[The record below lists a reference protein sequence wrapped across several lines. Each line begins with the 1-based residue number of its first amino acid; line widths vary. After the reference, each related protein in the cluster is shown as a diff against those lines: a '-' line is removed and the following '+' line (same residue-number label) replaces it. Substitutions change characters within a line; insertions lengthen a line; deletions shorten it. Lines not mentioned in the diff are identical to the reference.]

1 MRLGRRREESLSS
14 SDDNTI
20 SDQDNEPHYEYILKE
35 MHVPSLSDN
44 LFAGQKDL
52 VDLVFVHGLGGNL
65 RTTWKQE
72 GTTEP
77 WFTKPEF
84 LGRLQDSV
92 RVLSFG
98 YNAHRFGDVA
108 NTRIIHHANDL
119 LRNLVLKR
127 LDHPDRPL
135 IFIAHS
141 LDLKAILL
149 CATNDDWKAIKQATK
164 SIIFMGTPHMGSEKA
179 EDLVV
184 VQKLASL
191 MKLQTAVATNLT
203 KELRAFSNSVQDIN
217 MEFTIDVH
225 RSIKLLCC
233 YESHPQRLPNGAKEI
248 IVPQWSAVLQGVD
261 NIDLNCTHSGLPK
274 FASPLHPRFELFWGE
289 VERLVRLA
297 EPPPIKPLKKAPTWT
312 DEDVA
317 QPSPRPRPRAPLR
330 RRHEVGKASKASRD
344 SAIRSSVDKLLKE
357 VTSRINVDL
366 PIQHETAVSQA
377 QNRTQPEKFDV
388 KEFSDFTRLLR
399 SVTPENKGLDREAP
413 HWQTCS
419 WILED
424 PTFVKWKEN
433 KSGSLLFI
441 TGSPGCGKSNLAKYI
456 QGAMKDSNDERWEE
470 SLVIPFYCDSLESSR
485 HNPPILDLVVQSM
498 LSKYTTMSQGT
509 RKKLESVLET
519 LGVDRQK
526 SRSPLETENSGHF
539 VQLMEIVQLLVT
551 AEDARPTCL
560 IIDGL
565 DQCEDEF
572 IIRLLRGLDT
582 IFRRESSASALKVV
596 VTSRMADSIRG
607 FALANNHI
615 EVTPDLILNDIQKV
629 VDEEV
634 DRIILSRR
642 IATVG
647 RASVSAV
654 IVERSNG
661 SFLFASA
668 VLKELWHIKD
678 TGANSVFTLVTS
690 CPPTME
696 AIYQQDMDRIQN
708 ERNDLFQLIQIICI
722 ARSTLRIEEAK
733 EILRFLNP
741 SVTRTYDLV
750 GDLTRTCQ
758 RLIRF
763 GAEDTVELLHQT
775 LYDFILDTYD
785 VNLVHQTLATACLK
799 YVREIDWE
807 PYYDPWT
814 DYCRDALADHYV
826 FLEYTS
832 AWFRYHLKFFGPD
845 TYKISGD
852 LWDFIRSPAG
862 EKWRYYTFQRQRTWG
877 SRSPSPTRS
886 PALFRAQTP
895 TPSRSRNRSSKGFR
909 TRSPP
914 AIERSQTPSSA
925 TGTQKED
932 IVEAGYLSD
941 GTDDSASTCDSDGSG
956 GRGRLITTAQTS
968 IRSAKPPLVLLAQW
982 DADLVIK
989 EIFSHALEHTPNHFL
1004 HRIRDLLIHV
1014 SPKSKQQVEEDLET
1028 LVNDIW
1034 EGTTAIH
1041 YAAAQPGAALE
1052 VLLPFARNV
1061 DLPDNDGSTPLILA
1075 AVRGHCR
1082 SVQALLKAGA
1092 KVDAVDPWNQTAL
1105 FAAVDVGAVDVVR
1118 TLLEFGADPN
1128 ISSINGHSPL
1138 ALATGKNSSEMV
1150 ELLLEFSA
1158 DLDAPAFDGKPIPF
1172 LASWM
1177 GSTDALEIL
1186 VRHIDVDQVWR
1197 NERLIH
1203 MACFKGW
1210 KGVVDKLIEK
1220 HANLNDPPRDLPKAS
1235 PVALAVESGHSD
1247 ILRAL
1252 LAAGAAVECPVK
1264 GMSSPLHIAV
1274 AAQNL
1279 LGCELLLDAGC
1290 QVNAE
1295 DKDGGTAL
1303 SIAADLNDLEM
1314 VECLVS
1320 HGADPNR
1327 PDYETPLHIAV
1338 DWGNFEMVEIILSSR
1353 LFSDIDAKGEKEYTA
1368 LGIAATTGRLDIVS
1382 MLLDHGADP
1391 NMRNGPHNSSA
1402 PLHIAANKG
1411 HQSIV
1416 IELLKRGADP
1426 YPETTKESSAFHA
1439 ACIGGWLDV
1448 IETFLEVVGDVSEL
1462 VNFEWGW
1469 AGTPLKAAASGGR
1482 LDAVKLLLSKGAD
1495 PNKQLQSKINKG
1507 QTIIHAAA
1515 EGGNTQVLEVILDA
1529 VNDSSLEIRDR
1540 AQRTPLWYACMEGH
1554 EDMVKYLLERGASTD
1569 VIFDDGENIIPTI
1582 VSGGSEKNLKLLLE
1596 KNPNLDTDCILADG
1610 ETPLFKA
1617 VYCGHGK
1624 VVSILLERG
1633 ADVNRRSKYGNVPVF
1648 GAITN
1653 RQNETLRILL
1663 EHESIDLTQW
1673 DSFDRNAL
1681 QIAQQ
1686 SGTSLMPAMVL
1697 GAAKD
1702 SDVETILTENR
1713 DMYGLNAY
1721 DLTRP
1726 EANNPA
1732 PFDRCVEGVRRDAQ
1746 SLLDDFDLH
1755 GVRWERL
1762 GKFLLQLGSYSFAQI
1777 ALQRSARA
1785 VETTPLVLK
1794 HDNYC
1799 DMCLD
1804 TIAGPRYVCCTC
1816 CTVDL
1821 CEVCV
1826 RRDKKPGNRTW
1837 SCDYHSFLAIHL
1849 PKIQAPD
1856 VMLRTEIDFHVP
1868 SRLSPIEE
1876 VESETSQGWTE
1887 ADGNEYFREPP
1898 SLLGDEDA
1906 QDGVSLSSG
1915 GTSNSHKMAIE
1926 PISTQSS
1933 TAGTGYS
1940 FNDGELLDDATNKS
1954 SVLANEEWSDRTED
1968 ELREFLEAVLKT
1980 FTTYQTPNGIS
1991 NWNFSVDG
1999 WTLRYKDDALKSTWV
2014 EGDENAK
2021 LIQSVREWTPLQPLT
2036 EAYYYLSGLSYLMA
2050 DVPLYLVATGLA
2062 FHGGFCFRC
2071 VPKQRHELSNL
2082 PPPEDWELAKKD
2094 AMFILA
2100 SFYRPMPICLFCR
2113 KFSDGG
2119 TDCGEH
2125 SDFDEDDR
2133 QDVTSI
2139 DSTDAIMVGKYPQP
2153 STHSFAWEPRPGVVG
2168 GMELHSLEDAGVT
2181 MDWFI
2186 EQLRIEQ
2193 EWAKLYPYAL
2203 SPIAESGI
2211 MFIMMASA
2219 PNDSCDKMKTL
2230 ILVNKF
2236 LNGLVSGSHTD
2247 NNKTILIFHPWPQ
2260 PEFMPN
2266 IDPRG
2271 SLRPSPLECP
2281 KANLQEIFST
2291 FFDHVLWTRATDV
2304 HSFKSQIPH
2313 DTYDRMRRVYPGKAL
2328 LSRTLG
2334 CHLAVPKACLDIS
2347 PELVVYGPANDG
2359 TDRLQPVTGL
2369 KNSQMGSTPA
2379 PFINP
2384 ALLAEEYE
2392 SRHPYWS
2399 PRGQRKPWE
2408 LPEYYSHHSV
2418 EDPVM
2423 SQMIMLGHIEHYID
2437 PNKPCWAD
2445 EISDAGKN
2453 DVEWRTQPQHALLR
2467 HPLSMVMHTND
2478 GLGPRDTPLNAIIE
2492 VPGEAFRM
2500 ATMESDTISDQ
2511 FRTLEL
2517 EDSEE
2522 KDNSEM
2528 EEDDS
2533 EDESDSEMDE
2543 D

>member
-1 MRLGRRREESLSS
+1 M
-14 SDDNTI
+14 
-20 SDQDNEPHYEYILKE
+20 
-35 MHVPSLSDN
+35 
-44 LFAGQKDL
+44 
-52 VDLVFVHGLGGNL
+52 
-65 RTTWKQE
+65 
-72 GTTEP
+72 
-77 WFTKPEF
+77 
-84 LGRLQDSV
+84 
-92 RVLSFG
+92 
-98 YNAHRFGDVA
+98 
-108 NTRIIHHANDL
+108 
-119 LRNLVLKR
+119 
-127 LDHPDRPL
+127 
-135 IFIAHS
+135 
-141 LDLKAILL
+141 
-149 CATNDDWKAIKQATK
+149 
-164 SIIFMGTPHMGSEKA
+164 
-179 EDLVV
+179 
-184 VQKLASL
+184 
-191 MKLQTAVATNLT
+191 
-203 KELRAFSNSVQDIN
+203 
-217 MEFTIDVH
+217 
-225 RSIKLLCC
+225 
-233 YESHPQRLPNGAKEI
+233 
-248 IVPQWSAVLQGVD
+248 
-261 NIDLNCTHSGLPK
+261 
-274 FASPLHPRFELFWGE
+274 
-289 VERLVRLA
+289 
-297 EPPPIKPLKKAPTWT
+297 
-312 DEDVA
+312 
-317 QPSPRPRPRAPLR
+317 
-330 RRHEVGKASKASRD
+330 
-344 SAIRSSVDKLLKE
+344 
-357 VTSRINVDL
+357 
-366 PIQHETAVSQA
+366 SQA
-377 QNRTQPEKFDV
+377 
-388 KEFSDFTRLLR
+388 
-399 SVTPENKGLDREAP
+399 
-413 HWQTCS
+413 
-419 WILED
+419 
-424 PTFVKWKEN
+424 
-433 KSGSLLFI
+433 
-441 TGSPGCGKSNLAKYI
+441 
-456 QGAMKDSNDERWEE
+456 
-470 SLVIPFYCDSLESSR
+470 
-485 HNPPILDLVVQSM
+485 
-498 LSKYTTMSQGT
+498 T

-539 VQLMEIVQLLVT
+539 IQLMEIVQLLAT

-615 EVTPDLILNDIQKV
+615 EVTPDMILKDIQKV

-708 ERNDLFQLIQIICI
+708 ERNDLFQLIQIISI

-763 GAEDTVELLHQT
+763 GAEDTLELLHQT
-775 LYDFILDTYD
+775 LYDFILETYD
-785 VNLVHQTLATACLK
+785 LK
-799 YVREIDWE
+799 
-807 PYYDPWT
+807 
-814 DYCRDALADHYV
+814 
-826 FLEYTS
+826 
-832 AWFRYHLKFFGPD
+832 LK
-845 TYKISGD
+845 
-852 LWDFIRSPAG
+852 RA
-862 EKWRYYTFQRQRTWG
+862 WG

-886 PALFRAQTP
+886 FALFRAQTP
-895 TPSRSRNRSSKGFR
+895 SPSRSRSRSLNGSR

-914 AIERSQTPSSA
+914 AIERPQTPSSA
-925 TGTQKED
+925 AGKQTED
-932 IVEAGYLSD
+932 MTEAGYLSD
-941 GTDDSASTCDSDGSG
+941 GTDDS
-956 GRGRLITTAQTS
+956 
-968 IRSAKPPLVLLAQW
+968 W

-989 EIFSHALEHTPNHFL
+989 EIFSKALELNPNRFL
-1004 HRIRDLLIHV
+1004 HKIYDLLLHI
-1014 SPKSKQQVEEDLET
+1014 SPTSKQEVEEDLET
-1028 LVNDIW
+1028 LVNNIW

-1082 SVQALLKAGA
+1082 SVRALLKAGA

-1105 FAAVDVGAVDVVR
+1105 FTAVDVGAVDVVQ

-1150 ELLLEFSA
+1150 EILLEFSA

-1186 VRHIDVDQVWR
+1186 VQHVDVDQVWR

-1247 ILRAL
+1247 ILRTL

-1295 DKDGGTAL
+1295 DRDGSTAL
-1303 SIAADLNDLEM
+1303 SIAADLNDLDI

-1320 HGADPNR
+1320 HGADPSK

-1338 DWGNFEMVEIILSSR
+1338 DWGNLEMVEIILSSR
-1353 LFSDIDAKGEKEYTA
+1353 FFIDIDAKGEKEYTA

-1391 NMRNGPHNSSA
+1391 NMRNGQRNSSA

-1411 HQSIV
+1411 HRSIV

-1448 IETFLEVVGDVSEL
+1448 METFLEVVDDVGEL

-1495 PNKQLQSKINKG
+1495 PKNQLQSKINRG

-1515 EGGNTQVLEVILDA
+1515 EGGNTQVLETILEA
-1529 VNDSSLEIRDR
+1529 VDDLSLEIRDR
-1540 AQRTPLWYACMEGH
+1540 AQRTPLWYACVEGH

-1569 VIFDDGENIIPTI
+1569 VIFDDGDNIIPII
-1582 VSGGSEKNLKLLLE
+1582 VSGGSEKNLKLVLE
-1596 KNPNLDTDCILADG
+1596 KNPNLDTDCILPDG

-1617 VYCGHGK
+1617 VNSGHDK
-1624 VVSILLERG
+1624 VVPILLERG
-1633 ADVNRRSKYGNVPVF
+1633 ADVNRKSKYGNVPIF

-1653 RQNETLRILL
+1653 RQYDTLRILL
-1663 EHESIDLTQW
+1663 EHESIDLTQR
-1673 DSFDRNAL
+1673 DSFDRTAL

-1686 SGTSLMPAMVL
+1686 SGTRLMPAIVL
-1697 GAAKD
+1697 GAAQD
-1702 SDVETILTENR
+1702 SDVERILTENR

-1785 VETTPLVLK
+1785 VETTPLVLQ

-1799 DMCLD
+1799 DMCLA

-1821 CEVCV
+1821 CELCV
-1826 RRDKKPGNRTW
+1826 RQDKKPGNRTW
-1837 SCDYHSFLAIHL
+1837 GCDYHSFLTVNL

-1868 SRLSPIEE
+1868 TLLSPIEE
-1876 VESETSQGWTE
+1876 VASETSQGGAE
-1887 ADGNEYFREPP
+1887 SDGDEPFREPS
-1898 SLLGDEDA
+1898 SLQDDEKA

-1915 GTSNSHKMAIE
+1915 DTSNSYTVAIE
-1926 PISTQSS
+1926 PLTTQSS
-1933 TAGTGYS
+1933 TAVTGYS
-1940 FNDGELLDDATNKS
+1940 VDDGELPDTATNKS
-1954 SVLANEEWSDRTED
+1954 SALAKEEWSDRTED

-1991 NWNFSVDG
+1991 KWNFSVDG
-1999 WTLRYKDDALKSTWV
+1999 WTLRYKDDALKSSWT

-2021 LIQSVREWTPLQPLT
+2021 IVQPAREWMPLQPLT

-2062 FHGGFCFRC
+2062 FHGY
-2071 VPKQRHELSNL
+2071 
-2082 PPPEDWELAKKD
+2082 EDEAL
-2094 AMFILA
+2094 
-2100 SFYRPMPICLFCR
+2100 RRR
-2113 KFSDGG
+2113 K
-2119 TDCGEH
+2119 
-2125 SDFDEDDR
+2125 
-2133 QDVTSI
+2133 
-2139 DSTDAIMVGKYPQP
+2139 
-2153 STHSFAWEPRPGVVG
+2153 
-2168 GMELHSLEDAGVT
+2168 
-2181 MDWFI
+2181 
-2186 EQLRIEQ
+2186 
-2193 EWAKLYPYAL
+2193 
-2203 SPIAESGI
+2203 
-2211 MFIMMASA
+2211 
-2219 PNDSCDKMKTL
+2219 
-2230 ILVNKF
+2230 
-2236 LNGLVSGSHTD
+2236 
-2247 NNKTILIFHPWPQ
+2247 
-2260 PEFMPN
+2260 
-2266 IDPRG
+2266 
-2271 SLRPSPLECP
+2271 
-2281 KANLQEIFST
+2281 
-2291 FFDHVLWTRATDV
+2291 
-2304 HSFKSQIPH
+2304 
-2313 DTYDRMRRVYPGKAL
+2313 
-2328 LSRTLG
+2328 
-2334 CHLAVPKACLDIS
+2334 
-2347 PELVVYGPANDG
+2347 
-2359 TDRLQPVTGL
+2359 RLQRLHHKVIFPVT
-2369 KNSQMGSTPA
+2369 
-2379 PFINP
+2379 
-2384 ALLAEEYE
+2384 
-2392 SRHPYWS
+2392 RH
-2399 PRGQRKPWE
+2399 G
-2408 LPEYYSHHSV
+2408 
-2418 EDPVM
+2418 
-2423 SQMIMLGHIEHYID
+2423 
-2437 PNKPCWAD
+2437 
-2445 EISDAGKN
+2445 
-2453 DVEWRTQPQHALLR
+2453 
-2467 HPLSMVMHTND
+2467 
-2478 GLGPRDTPLNAIIE
+2478 E
-2492 VPGEAFRM
+2492 VVV
-2500 ATMESDTISDQ
+2500 
-2511 FRTLEL
+2511 
-2517 EDSEE
+2517 
-2522 KDNSEM
+2522 
-2528 EEDDS
+2528 
-2533 EDESDSEMDE
+2533 
-2543 D
+2543 

>member
-14 SDDNTI
+14 SDDITI
-20 SDQDNEPHYEYILKE
+20 SDQDDEPHYEYILKE
-35 MHVPSLSDN
+35 MYVPSLSDN
-44 LFAGQKDL
+44 SSVGQKDL

-141 LDLKAILL
+141 LV
-149 CATNDDWKAIKQATK
+149 
-164 SIIFMGTPHMGSEKA
+164 FMGTPHMGSEKA

-261 NIDLNCTHSGLPK
+261 NIDLNCRHLGHARTPLSGVDMKLGK
-274 FASPLHPRFELFWGE
+274 HR
-289 VERLVRLA
+289 
-297 EPPPIKPLKKAPTWT
+297 KPLETRQFA
-312 DEDVA
+312 
-317 QPSPRPRPRAPLR
+317 
-330 RRHEVGKASKASRD
+330 
-344 SAIRSSVDKLLKE
+344 
-357 VTSRINVDL
+357 
-366 PIQHETAVSQA
+366 QHETAVSQA

-456 QGAMKDSNDERWEE
+456 QSAMKDSNDERWEE

-498 LSKYTTMSQGT
+498 LSKYTTMSQAT

-539 VQLMEIVQLLVT
+539 FQLMEIVQLLAT

-582 IFRRESSASALKVV
+582 IFRRESSSSALKVV

-763 GAEDTVELLHQT
+763 GAEDTLELLHQT

-799 YVREIDWE
+799 YVREVDWE

-814 DYCRDALADHYV
+814 DYCRDALADRYV
-826 FLEYTS
+826 FLEYSS

-862 EKWRYYTFQRQRTWG
+862 EKWRYYTFQRQRNWE

-895 TPSRSRNRSSKGFR
+895 TPSRSRSRSSKGSR

-914 AIERSQTPSSA
+914 AIEHPQTPASA

-932 IVEAGYLSD
+932 VVEAGYPSD
-941 GTDDSASTCDSDGSG
+941 GTDDSVSTCDSDGSG
-956 GRGRLITTAQTS
+956 GRGRLITTVQTS

-989 EIFSHALEHTPNHFL
+989 EIFSHALEHTPNRFL

-1014 SPKSKQQVEEDLET
+1014 SPNSKQQVEEDLET

-1052 VLLPFARNV
+1052 VLLPFARNI

-1082 SVQALLKAGA
+1082 SVRALLKAGA

-1105 FAAVDVGAVDVVR
+1105 FTAVDVGAVDVAR

-1128 ISSINGHSPL
+1128 ISSVNGHSPL

-1186 VRHIDVDQVWR
+1186 IRHIDVDQVWR

-1264 GMSSPLHIAV
+1264 GLSSPLHIAV

-1290 QVNAE
+1290 QINAE
-1295 DKDGGTAL
+1295 DKDGSTAL
-1303 SIAADLNDLEM
+1303 SIAADLNDLDI

-1320 HGADPNR
+1320 HGADPSR

-1353 LFSDIDAKGEKEYTA
+1353 LFSDIDAKGDKEYTA
-1368 LGIAATTGRLDIVS
+1368 LGIATTTGRLDIVS

-1391 NMRNGPHNSSA
+1391 NMRNGPQNSGA
-1402 PLHIAANKG
+1402 PLHIAANRG
-1411 HQSIV
+1411 HRSIV
-1416 IELLKRGADP
+1416 IELLRRGADP

-1448 IETFLEVVGDVSEL
+1448 METFLEVVDDVGEL

-1529 VNDSSLEIRDR
+1529 VDDSSLGIRDR
-1540 AQRTPLWYACMEGH
+1540 AQRTPLWYACVEGH
-1554 EDMVKYLLERGASTD
+1554 EDMVKYLLEQGASTD

-1582 VSGGSEKNLKLLLE
+1582 VSGGSAKNLSLVLE
-1596 KNPNLDTDCILADG
+1596 KNPGLDTDCVLSDG

-1624 VVSILLERG
+1624 VASILLGRG

-1663 EHESIDLTQW
+1663 EHESIDLTQR
-1673 DSFDRNAL
+1673 DSFNRTAL

-1697 GAAKD
+1697 GAARD
-1702 SDVETILTENR
+1702 SDVEKILTENR

-1732 PFDRCVEGVRRDAQ
+1732 PFNRCVEGIRRDAQ

-1785 VETTPLVLK
+1785 VETNPLVLK

-1804 TIAGPRYVCCTC
+1804 TIAGPRYVCCIC

-1821 CEVCV
+1821 CDVCV

-1837 SCDYHSFLAIHL
+1837 TCDYHSFLAINL

-1887 ADGNEYFREPP
+1887 TDGNEDFREPP
-1898 SLLGDEDA
+1898 SLRDDEDA

-1915 GTSNSHKMAIE
+1915 DTFNSHTMAIE
-1926 PISTQSS
+1926 PILTQSS
-1933 TAGTGYS
+1933 TAVTGYS
-1940 FNDGELLDDATNKS
+1940 FNDGELLDNATNNR
-1954 SVLANEEWSDRTED
+1954 SVLAKEEWSDRTED

-1991 NWNFSVDG
+1991 KWNFSVDG

-2021 LIQSVREWTPLQPLT
+2021 LIPSVREWTPLQPLT

-2062 FHGGFCFRC
+2062 FHGWRSPAWGCCNLCLKDLDSLEDRGFCFRC
-2071 VPKQRHELSNL
+2071 VPKQRHELLDL

-2094 AMFILA
+2094 AMFILT

-2125 SDFDEDDR
+2125 SDFEEDDR

-2153 STHSFAWEPRPGVVG
+2153 STHSFAWEPRQGVVG
-2168 GMELHSLEDAGVT
+2168 GMGLHSLEDAGVK
-2181 MDWFI
+2181 MDWFT

-2211 MFIMMASA
+2211 MFIMANSA
-2219 PNDSCDKMKTL
+2219 PNDSWDKIKTL
-2230 ILVNKF
+2230 VLVNKF
-2236 LNGLVSGSHTD
+2236 LNGLVSGSHTQND
-2247 NNKTILIFHPWPQ
+2247 KTILFFHPWPQ

-2271 SLRPSPLECP
+2271 SIRPSPLECP

-2304 HSFKSQIPH
+2304 HSFKGQIPR
-2313 DTYDRMRRVYPGKAL
+2313 DTYDRMRRVYPPKAL

-2334 CHLAVPKACLDIS
+2334 CHLAVPDAPLNIS

-2359 TDRLQPVTGL
+2359 TDRLQPVTCL

-2392 SRHPYWS
+2392 RRHPYWS
-2399 PRGQRKPWE
+2399 LRRQRKPWQ
-2408 LPEYYSHHSV
+2408 LPESYSHHSV

-2423 SQMIMLGHIEHYID
+2423 SQMIMLGHIEHSID

-2445 EISDAGKN
+2445 EISDARKN

-2467 HPLSMVMHTND
+2467 HPLSMMIHTNE
-2478 GLGPRDTPLNAIIE
+2478 GLGPRDTLLNAIIGPSGIPRAPNFGNRLHPARTE
-2492 VPGEAFRM
+2492 VPGEAFRK
-2500 ATMESDTISDQ
+2500 ATMESDTTSDQ
-2511 FRTLEL
+2511 FQTLEL
-2517 EDSEE
+2517 EDSGEE
-2522 KDNSEM
+2522 DDSEM

>member
-14 SDDNTI
+14 SDDTTI
-20 SDQDNEPHYEYILKE
+20 SDQDDEPHYEYILKE
-35 MHVPSLSDN
+35 MYVPSLSDN
-44 LFAGQKDL
+44 SSAGQKDL

-84 LGRLQDSV
+84 LGRLKDSV

-141 LDLKAILL
+141 LGGLVVKRAILL

-261 NIDLNCTHSGLPK
+261 NIDLNCRHLGHARTLLSGVDMKLGK
-274 FASPLHPRFELFWGE
+274 HRKSLETRRFA
-289 VERLVRLA
+289 
-297 EPPPIKPLKKAPTWT
+297 
-312 DEDVA
+312 
-317 QPSPRPRPRAPLR
+317 
-330 RRHEVGKASKASRD
+330 
-344 SAIRSSVDKLLKE
+344 
-357 VTSRINVDL
+357 
-366 PIQHETAVSQA
+366 QHETAVSQA

-388 KEFSDFTRLLR
+388 RELSDFTRLLR

-433 KSGSLLFI
+433 KNGSLLFI
-441 TGSPGCGKSNLAKYI
+441 TGNPGCGKSNLAKYI
-456 QGAMKDSNDERWEE
+456 QGAMKASNDERWEE

-498 LSKYTTMSQGT
+498 LSKYTTMSQAT

-539 VQLMEIVQLLVT
+539 IQLMEIVQLLVT

-582 IFRRESSASALKVV
+582 IFRRESSASTLKVV

-696 AIYQQDMDRIQN
+696 AIYQQDMDRIQD

-763 GAEDTVELLHQT
+763 GAEDTLELLHQT

-814 DYCRDALADHYV
+814 DYCRDALADQYV
-826 FLEYTS
+826 FLEYSS

-845 TYKISGD
+845 TYKISWD

-862 EKWRYYTFQRQRTWG
+862 EKWRYCTFQRQRTWG

-895 TPSRSRNRSSKGFR
+895 SPSRSRSRSSDGSM

-941 GTDDSASTCDSDGSG
+941 DTDDSMSTCDSDGSG

-989 EIFSHALEHTPNHFL
+989 EIFSQALEPTPNRFL
-1004 HRIRDLLIHV
+1004 HKIHDLLVHV
-1014 SPKSKQQVEEDLET
+1014 SLKSKQQVEEDLET
-1028 LVNDIW
+1028 LVNNIW

-1052 VLLPFARNV
+1052 VLLPFARNL

-1082 SVQALLKAGA
+1082 SVRALLKAGA

-1105 FAAVDVGAVDVVR
+1105 FTAVDVGAVDVVR

-1128 ISSINGHSPL
+1128 ISSIDGHSPL
-1138 ALATGKNSSEMV
+1138 VLATGKNSSEMV

-1158 DLDAPAFDGKPIPF
+1158 DPDAPTFDGKPVPF

-1186 VRHIDVDQVWR
+1186 VQHIDVDQVWR

-1252 LAAGAAVECPVK
+1252 LAAGAAVECPVS

-1295 DKDGGTAL
+1295 DKYGSTAL
-1303 SIAADLNDLEM
+1303 SIAADLNDLDM

-1320 HGADPNR
+1320 HGADPSK

-1338 DWGNFEMVEIILSSR
+1338 DWGNFEMAEVILSSR
-1353 LFSDIDAKGEKEYTA
+1353 FFSDIDAKGEKEYTS

-1391 NMRNGPHNSSA
+1391 NMRNGQHNSSA

-1411 HQSIV
+1411 HRSIV
-1416 IELLKRGADP
+1416 TELLKRGADP

-1439 ACIGGWLDV
+1439 ACIGGWLEV
-1448 IETFLEVVGDVSEL
+1448 IETFLEVVDDVSEL

-1495 PNKQLQSKINKG
+1495 PNKQLQSKANRG
-1507 QTIIHAAA
+1507 QTVIHAAT
-1515 EGGNTQVLEVILDA
+1515 EGGNTQVLEAILDT
-1529 VNDSSLEIRDR
+1529 VDDSSLEIRDR
-1540 AQRTPLWYACMEGH
+1540 AQRTPLWYACVEGH

-1569 VIFDDGENIIPTI
+1569 AIFDDGENIIPTI
-1582 VSGGSEKNLKLLLE
+1582 VSGGSEKNLKLVLE

-1617 VYCGHGK
+1617 IYSGHGK
-1624 VVSILLERG
+1624 IVSILLDRG

-1663 EHESIDLTQW
+1663 EHESIDLTQR
-1673 DSFDRNAL
+1673 DSFDRTAL
-1681 QIAQQ
+1681 QIVQQ
-1686 SGTSLMPAMVL
+1686 SGTPSMPAMVL
-1697 GAAKD
+1697 GASKD
-1702 SDVETILTENR
+1702 SDVERILTENR

-1726 EANNPA
+1726 EANDPA

-1785 VETTPLVLK
+1785 VEMTPLVLK

-1804 TIAGPRYVCCTC
+1804 TIVGSRYVCCTC

-1837 SCDYHSFLAIHL
+1837 TCDYHSFLAVNL
-1849 PKIQAPD
+1849 PNIQAPD
-1856 VMLRTEIDFHVP
+1856 VMLRTEIDFHIP

-1876 VESETSQGWTE
+1876 VASETSQGWTE
-1887 ADGNEYFREPP
+1887 ADGNEP
-1898 SLLGDEDA
+1898 LLDDEDA
-1906 QDGVSLSSG
+1906 HDCVSLSSG
-1915 GTSNSHKMAIE
+1915 DTSNSHTMTIE
-1926 PISTQSS
+1926 PLSTQSS
-1933 TAGTGYS
+1933 AAVTGHS
-1940 FNDGELLDDATNKS
+1940 FDDDELPDNATNNS
-1954 SVLANEEWSDRTED
+1954 SALAKEEWSDRTED

-1991 NWNFSVDG
+1991 KWS
-1999 WTLRYKDDALKSTWV
+1999 
-2014 EGDENAK
+2014 
-2021 LIQSVREWTPLQPLT
+2021 
-2036 EAYYYLSGLSYLMA
+2036 
-2050 DVPLYLVATGLA
+2050 
-2062 FHGGFCFRC
+2062 
-2071 VPKQRHELSNL
+2071 
-2082 PPPEDWELAKKD
+2082 
-2094 AMFILA
+2094 
-2100 SFYRPMPICLFCR
+2100 
-2113 KFSDGG
+2113 
-2119 TDCGEH
+2119 
-2125 SDFDEDDR
+2125 
-2133 QDVTSI
+2133 
-2139 DSTDAIMVGKYPQP
+2139 
-2153 STHSFAWEPRPGVVG
+2153 
-2168 GMELHSLEDAGVT
+2168 
-2181 MDWFI
+2181 
-2186 EQLRIEQ
+2186 
-2193 EWAKLYPYAL
+2193 
-2203 SPIAESGI
+2203 
-2211 MFIMMASA
+2211 
-2219 PNDSCDKMKTL
+2219 
-2230 ILVNKF
+2230 
-2236 LNGLVSGSHTD
+2236 
-2247 NNKTILIFHPWPQ
+2247 
-2260 PEFMPN
+2260 
-2266 IDPRG
+2266 
-2271 SLRPSPLECP
+2271 
-2281 KANLQEIFST
+2281 
-2291 FFDHVLWTRATDV
+2291 FFDRWVD
-2304 HSFKSQIPH
+2304 F
-2313 DTYDRMRRVYPGKAL
+2313 
-2328 LSRTLG
+2328 
-2334 CHLAVPKACLDIS
+2334 
-2347 PELVVYGPANDG
+2347 
-2359 TDRLQPVTGL
+2359 
-2369 KNSQMGSTPA
+2369 
-2379 PFINP
+2379 
-2384 ALLAEEYE
+2384 
-2392 SRHPYWS
+2392 
-2399 PRGQRKPWE
+2399 
-2408 LPEYYSHHSV
+2408 
-2418 EDPVM
+2418 
-2423 SQMIMLGHIEHYID
+2423 
-2437 PNKPCWAD
+2437 
-2445 EISDAGKN
+2445 
-2453 DVEWRTQPQHALLR
+2453 
-2467 HPLSMVMHTND
+2467 
-2478 GLGPRDTPLNAIIE
+2478 E
-2492 VPGEAFRM
+2492 V
-2500 ATMESDTISDQ
+2500 
-2511 FRTLEL
+2511 
-2517 EDSEE
+2517 
-2522 KDNSEM
+2522 
-2528 EEDDS
+2528 
-2533 EDESDSEMDE
+2533 
-2543 D
+2543 

>member
-14 SDDNTI
+14 SDDTTI
-20 SDQDNEPHYEYILKE
+20 SDQDDEPHYEYILKE
-35 MHVPSLSDN
+35 MYVPSLNDN
-44 LFAGQKDL
+44 SFADQKDL

-65 RTTWKQE
+65 RTTWKKE

-84 LGRLQDSV
+84 LGRLEDSV

-127 LDHPDRPL
+127 LDHP
-135 IFIAHS
+135 
-141 LDLKAILL
+141 AILL
-149 CATNDDWKAIKQATK
+149 CATNDDWKGVKQATK

-233 YESHPQRLPNGAKEI
+233 YESHPQRLPNGTKEI
-248 IVPQWSAVLQGVD
+248 VSKSCGQDYPANVAKIVPQWSAVLQGVD

-297 EPPPIKPLKKAPTWT
+297 ESPPTKPIKKAPTWT
-312 DEDVA
+312 DDDATQYETPLTCPKNA
-317 QPSPRPRPRAPLR
+317 NFPRPSPPRPRQNAPLR
-330 RRHEVGKASKASRD
+330 RRHEVGKASKSSRE

-366 PIQHETAVSQA
+366 PTQHETAVSQA

-388 KEFSDFTRLLR
+388 KDFNDFTRLLR

-424 PTFVKWKEN
+424 PAFVKWKEN
-433 KSGSLLFI
+433 KNGSLLFI

-456 QGAMKDSNDERWEE
+456 QGAMKDSSDERWEE
-470 SLVIPFYCDSLESSR
+470 NLVIPFYCDSLESSR

-498 LSKYTTMSQGT
+498 LSKYTTMSQAT

-539 VQLMEIVQLLVT
+539 IQLMEIVQLLAT

-763 GAEDTVELLHQT
+763 GAEDTLELLHQT

-785 VNLVHQTLATACLK
+785 LKLVHQTLATACLK

-807 PYYDPWT
+807 PYHDPWT
-814 DYCRDALADHYV
+814 DYCRDALADRYV
-826 FLEYTS
+826 FLEYSS

-845 TYKISGD
+845 TYKISWD

-862 EKWRYYTFQRQRTWG
+862 EKWRYYTFQKRAWG

-886 PALFRAQTP
+886 FALFRAQTP
-895 TPSRSRNRSSKGFR
+895 SPSRSRSRSSNGSR

-914 AIERSQTPSSA
+914 AIERPQTPSSA
-925 TGTQKED
+925 AGKQTED
-932 IVEAGYLSD
+932 MTEAGYLSD
-941 GTDDSASTCDSDGSG
+941 GTDDSVSKCDSDGSG
-956 GRGRLITTAQTS
+956 GRGRLITTSQSS
-968 IRSAKPPLVLLAQW
+968 IQSAKPPLVLLAQW

-989 EIFSHALEHTPNHFL
+989 EIFSKALELNPNRFL
-1004 HRIRDLLIHV
+1004 HKIYDILLHI

-1028 LVNDIW
+1028 LVNNIW

-1061 DLPDNDGSTPLILA
+1061 DLPDNDGSIPLILA

-1082 SVQALLKAGA
+1082 SVRALLKAGA

-1105 FAAVDVGAVDVVR
+1105 FTAVDVGAVDVVQ

-1128 ISSINGHSPL
+1128 ISSVNGHSPL

-1150 ELLLEFSA
+1150 EILLEFSA

-1186 VRHIDVDQVWR
+1186 VQHVDVDQVWR

-1247 ILRAL
+1247 ILRTL

-1295 DKDGGTAL
+1295 DRDGSTAL
-1303 SIAADLNDLEM
+1303 SIAADLNDLDI

-1320 HGADPNR
+1320 HGADPSK

-1338 DWGNFEMVEIILSSR
+1338 DWGNLEMVEIILSSR
-1353 LFSDIDAKGEKEYTA
+1353 FFIDTDAKGEKEYTA

-1391 NMRNGPHNSSA
+1391 NMRNGQRNSSA

-1411 HQSIV
+1411 HRSIV

-1448 IETFLEVVGDVSEL
+1448 METFLEVVDDVGEL

-1495 PNKQLQSKINKG
+1495 PKNQLQSKINRG

-1515 EGGNTQVLEVILDA
+1515 EGGNTQVLETILEA
-1529 VNDSSLEIRDR
+1529 VDDSSLEIRDR
-1540 AQRTPLWYACMEGH
+1540 ARRTPLWYACVEGH

-1569 VIFDDGENIIPTI
+1569 VIFDDGDNIIPII
-1582 VSGGSEKNLKLLLE
+1582 VSGGSEKNLKLVLE
-1596 KNPNLDTDCILADG
+1596 KNPNLDTDCILPDG

-1617 VYCGHGK
+1617 VNSGHDK
-1624 VVSILLERG
+1624 VVPILLERG
-1633 ADVNRRSKYGNVPVF
+1633 ADVNRKSKYGNVPIF

-1653 RQNETLRILL
+1653 RQYDTLRILL
-1663 EHESIDLTQW
+1663 KHESIDLTQR
-1673 DSFDRNAL
+1673 DSFDRTAL

-1686 SGTSLMPAMVL
+1686 SGTRLMPAIVL
-1697 GAAKD
+1697 GAAQD
-1702 SDVETILTENR
+1702 SDVERILTENR

-1746 SLLDDFDLH
+1746 SLLNDFDLH

-1785 VETTPLVLK
+1785 IETTPLVLQ

-1799 DMCLD
+1799 DMCLA

-1821 CEVCV
+1821 CELCV
-1826 RRDKKPGNRTW
+1826 RQDKKPGNRTW
-1837 SCDYHSFLAIHL
+1837 GCDYHSFLTVNL

-1868 SRLSPIEE
+1868 TLLSPIEE
-1876 VESETSQGWTE
+1876 VASETSQGGAE
-1887 ADGNEYFREPP
+1887 SDGDKPFRGP
-1898 SLLGDEDA
+1898 SSLQDDEKA

-1915 GTSNSHKMAIE
+1915 DTSNSYTMAIE
-1926 PISTQSS
+1926 SLTTQSS
-1933 TAGTGYS
+1933 TAVTGYS
-1940 FNDGELLDDATNKS
+1940 VDDGELPDTATNKS
-1954 SVLANEEWSDRTED
+1954 SALAKEEWSDRTED

-1991 NWNFSVDG
+1991 KWNFSVDG
-1999 WTLRYKDDALKSTWV
+1999 WTLRYKDDALKSSWT

-2021 LIQSVREWTPLQPLT
+2021 IVQPAREWMPLQPLT

-2062 FHGGFCFRC
+2062 FHGY
-2071 VPKQRHELSNL
+2071 
-2082 PPPEDWELAKKD
+2082 EDEAL
-2094 AMFILA
+2094 
-2100 SFYRPMPICLFCR
+2100 RRR
-2113 KFSDGG
+2113 K
-2119 TDCGEH
+2119 
-2125 SDFDEDDR
+2125 
-2133 QDVTSI
+2133 
-2139 DSTDAIMVGKYPQP
+2139 
-2153 STHSFAWEPRPGVVG
+2153 
-2168 GMELHSLEDAGVT
+2168 
-2181 MDWFI
+2181 
-2186 EQLRIEQ
+2186 
-2193 EWAKLYPYAL
+2193 
-2203 SPIAESGI
+2203 
-2211 MFIMMASA
+2211 
-2219 PNDSCDKMKTL
+2219 
-2230 ILVNKF
+2230 
-2236 LNGLVSGSHTD
+2236 
-2247 NNKTILIFHPWPQ
+2247 
-2260 PEFMPN
+2260 
-2266 IDPRG
+2266 
-2271 SLRPSPLECP
+2271 
-2281 KANLQEIFST
+2281 
-2291 FFDHVLWTRATDV
+2291 
-2304 HSFKSQIPH
+2304 
-2313 DTYDRMRRVYPGKAL
+2313 
-2328 LSRTLG
+2328 
-2334 CHLAVPKACLDIS
+2334 
-2347 PELVVYGPANDG
+2347 
-2359 TDRLQPVTGL
+2359 RLQRLHHKVIFPVT
-2369 KNSQMGSTPA
+2369 
-2379 PFINP
+2379 
-2384 ALLAEEYE
+2384 
-2392 SRHPYWS
+2392 RH
-2399 PRGQRKPWE
+2399 G
-2408 LPEYYSHHSV
+2408 
-2418 EDPVM
+2418 
-2423 SQMIMLGHIEHYID
+2423 
-2437 PNKPCWAD
+2437 
-2445 EISDAGKN
+2445 
-2453 DVEWRTQPQHALLR
+2453 
-2467 HPLSMVMHTND
+2467 
-2478 GLGPRDTPLNAIIE
+2478 E
-2492 VPGEAFRM
+2492 VVV
-2500 ATMESDTISDQ
+2500 
-2511 FRTLEL
+2511 
-2517 EDSEE
+2517 
-2522 KDNSEM
+2522 
-2528 EEDDS
+2528 
-2533 EDESDSEMDE
+2533 
-2543 D
+2543 

>member
-14 SDDNTI
+14 SDDTTI
-20 SDQDNEPHYEYILKE
+20 SDQDDEPSYEYILKD
-35 MHVPSLSDN
+35 MYVPSLSDN
-44 LFAGQKDL
+44 SSAGQKDL

-141 LDLKAILL
+141 LGGLVVKRAILL

-261 NIDLNCTHSGLPK
+261 NIDLNCRHLAHARTLLSGVDMKLGK
-274 FASPLHPRFELFWGE
+274 HR
-289 VERLVRLA
+289 
-297 EPPPIKPLKKAPTWT
+297 KPL
-312 DEDVA
+312 EI
-317 QPSPRPRPRAPLR
+317 R
-330 RRHEVGKASKASRD
+330 RFA
-344 SAIRSSVDKLLKE
+344 
-357 VTSRINVDL
+357 
-366 PIQHETAVSQA
+366 QHETVVSQA

-413 HWQTCS
+413 HWQTRS

-498 LSKYTTMSQGT
+498 LSKYTTMSQAT

-539 VQLMEIVQLLVT
+539 IQLMEIVQLLVT

-582 IFRRESSASALKVV
+582 IFRRESSASTLKVV

-615 EVTPDLILNDIQKV
+615 EVTPELILNDIQKV

-696 AIYQQDMDRIQN
+696 AMYQQDMDRIQN

-763 GAEDTVELLHQT
+763 GAEDTLELLHQT

-814 DYCRDALADHYV
+814 DYCRDALADHHV
-826 FLEYTS
+826 FLEYSS

-895 TPSRSRNRSSKGFR
+895 TPSRSRSRSSKGSR

-914 AIERSQTPSSA
+914 AIERPQTSSSA
-925 TGTQKED
+925 TDTQKED

-941 GTDDSASTCDSDGSG
+941 GTDDSVSTCDSDGSG

-989 EIFSHALEHTPNHFL
+989 EIFSQALEPTPNRFL
-1004 HRIRDLLIHV
+1004 HRIHDLLIHV
-1014 SPKSKQQVEEDLET
+1014 SPKSKQQFEEDLET

-1052 VLLPFARNV
+1052 VLLPFTRNI

-1082 SVQALLKAGA
+1082 SVRALLKAGA

-1105 FAAVDVGAVDVVR
+1105 FTAVDVGAVDVVR

-1210 KGVVDKLIEK
+1210 KGVVGKLIEK

-1295 DKDGGTAL
+1295 DKYGSTAL
-1303 SIAADLNDLEM
+1303 SIAADLNDLDM

-1320 HGADPNR
+1320 HGADPSR

-1338 DWGNFEMVEIILSSR
+1338 DWGNLEMVEIILSSR
-1353 LFSDIDAKGEKEYTA
+1353 LFSDIDAKGEKEYAA

-1416 IELLKRGADP
+1416 VELLKRGADP

-1448 IETFLEVVGDVSEL
+1448 METFLEVVDDVGEL

-1515 EGGNTQVLEVILDA
+1515 EGGNTQVLEVILEA
-1529 VNDSSLEIRDR
+1529 VDDSSLEIRDR
-1540 AQRTPLWYACMEGH
+1540 AQRTPLWYACVEGH
-1554 EDMVKYLLERGASTD
+1554 EDMVKYLLEQGASTD

-1582 VSGGSEKNLKLLLE
+1582 VSGGSEKNLSLVLE

-1653 RQNETLRILL
+1653 RQSETLRILL
-1663 EHESIDLTQW
+1663 EHESIDLTQR
-1673 DSFDRNAL
+1673 DSFDRTAL

-1697 GAAKD
+1697 GAARD
-1702 SDVETILTENR
+1702 SDVERILTENR

-1726 EANNPA
+1726 GANNRA
-1732 PFDRCVEGVRRDAQ
+1732 PFDRCVEGIRRDAQ
-1746 SLLDDFDLH
+1746 SLLDNFDLH

-1777 ALQRSARA
+1777 ALQRSARV
-1785 VETTPLVLK
+1785 VETIPLVLK

-1804 TIAGPRYVCCTC
+1804 TIAGPRFVCCTC

-1837 SCDYHSFLAIHL
+1837 TCDYHSFLAINL
-1849 PKIQAPD
+1849 PKIQGPD
-1856 VMLRTEIDFHVP
+1856 VMLRTEVDFHVP

-1887 ADGNEYFREPP
+1887 ADGNEYFREPSP
-1898 SLLGDEDA
+1898 LLDDEDA

-1915 GTSNSHKMAIE
+1915 DTSNNHTMAIE

-1933 TAGTGYS
+1933 TAVTSYS
-1940 FNDGELLDDATNKS
+1940 FDDGELADNAINKS
-1954 SVLANEEWSDRTED
+1954 SALAKEEWSDRTED

-1991 NWNFSVDG
+1991 KWNFSVDG
-1999 WTLRYKDDALKSTWV
+1999 WTLRYKDDALKSIWV
-2014 EGDENAK
+2014 EEDENAK
-2021 LIQSVREWTPLQPLT
+2021 LIP
-2036 EAYYYLSGLSYLMA
+2036 SG
-2050 DVPLYLVATGLA
+2050 
-2062 FHGGFCFRC
+2062 FRISW
-2071 VPKQRHELSNL
+2071 Q
-2082 PPPEDWELAKKD
+2082 
-2094 AMFILA
+2094 
-2100 SFYRPMPICLFCR
+2100 
-2113 KFSDGG
+2113 
-2119 TDCGEH
+2119 
-2125 SDFDEDDR
+2125 
-2133 QDVTSI
+2133 
-2139 DSTDAIMVGKYPQP
+2139 
-2153 STHSFAWEPRPGVVG
+2153 
-2168 GMELHSLEDAGVT
+2168 
-2181 MDWFI
+2181 
-2186 EQLRIEQ
+2186 
-2193 EWAKLYPYAL
+2193 
-2203 SPIAESGI
+2203 
-2211 MFIMMASA
+2211 
-2219 PNDSCDKMKTL
+2219 
-2230 ILVNKF
+2230 
-2236 LNGLVSGSHTD
+2236 
-2247 NNKTILIFHPWPQ
+2247 
-2260 PEFMPN
+2260 
-2266 IDPRG
+2266 
-2271 SLRPSPLECP
+2271 
-2281 KANLQEIFST
+2281 
-2291 FFDHVLWTRATDV
+2291 
-2304 HSFKSQIPH
+2304 
-2313 DTYDRMRRVYPGKAL
+2313 TYHC
-2328 LSRTLG
+2328 T
-2334 CHLAVPKACLDIS
+2334 
-2347 PELVVYGPANDG
+2347 
-2359 TDRLQPVTGL
+2359 
-2369 KNSQMGSTPA
+2369 
-2379 PFINP
+2379 
-2384 ALLAEEYE
+2384 
-2392 SRHPYWS
+2392 
-2399 PRGQRKPWE
+2399 
-2408 LPEYYSHHSV
+2408 
-2418 EDPVM
+2418 
-2423 SQMIMLGHIEHYID
+2423 
-2437 PNKPCWAD
+2437 
-2445 EISDAGKN
+2445 
-2453 DVEWRTQPQHALLR
+2453 
-2467 HPLSMVMHTND
+2467 
-2478 GLGPRDTPLNAIIE
+2478 
-2492 VPGEAFRM
+2492 
-2500 ATMESDTISDQ
+2500 
-2511 FRTLEL
+2511 
-2517 EDSEE
+2517 
-2522 KDNSEM
+2522 
-2528 EEDDS
+2528 
-2533 EDESDSEMDE
+2533 
-2543 D
+2543 

>member
-14 SDDNTI
+14 SDDTTI
-20 SDQDNEPHYEYILKE
+20 SDQEDEPHYEYILKE
-35 MHVPSLSDN
+35 MYVPSLSDN
-44 LFAGQKDL
+44 SFAGQKDL
-52 VDLVFVHGLGGNL
+52 VE
-65 RTTWKQE
+65 TTWKQE

-77 WFTKPEF
+77 WFAKPEF
-84 LGRLQDSV
+84 LGRLQNSV

-127 LDHPDRPL
+127 LDHP
-135 IFIAHS
+135 
-141 LDLKAILL
+141 AILL

-248 IVPQWSAVLQGVD
+248 VSEPCGHVNPANFAKIVPQWSAVLQGVD

-289 VERLVRLA
+289 VGRLVRLA

-312 DEDVA
+312 DEDVPQYEIPLA
-317 QPSPRPRPRAPLR
+317 CPETANFPRPSPRPRQNPPPR
-330 RRHEVGKASKASRD
+330 RRHEVGKASKVSRE

-357 VTSRINVDL
+357 VTSRINADL
-366 PIQHETAVSQA
+366 PTQHETAVSQA

-388 KEFSDFTRLLR
+388 REFSDFTRLLR

-424 PTFVKWKEN
+424 PTFVKWKES

-456 QGAMKDSNDERWEE
+456 QDAMKASNDERWEE

-498 LSKYTTMSQGT
+498 LSKYTTMSQAT

-526 SRSPLETENSGHF
+526 SRSPLEAENSGHF
-539 VQLMEIVQLLVT
+539 IQLMEIVQLLVT

-615 EVTPDLILNDIQKV
+615 EVTPGLILNDIQKV

-708 ERNDLFQLIQIICI
+708 DRNDLFQLILIICI

-763 GAEDTVELLHQT
+763 GAEDTLELLHQT

-785 VNLVHQTLATACLK
+785 VNLVHQTLATACLN

-807 PYYDPWT
+807 SYYDPWT
-814 DYCRDALADHYV
+814 DYCRDALADQYV
-826 FLEYTS
+826 FLEYSS

-845 TYKISGD
+845 THKISQD

-862 EKWRYYTFQRQRTWG
+862 EKWRYYTFQKRTWG
-877 SRSPSPTRS
+877 CRSPSPTRS
-886 PALFRAQTP
+886 PALFRPQTP
-895 TPSRSRNRSSKGFR
+895 SPSRSRTRSSNGSR

-914 AIERSQTPSSA
+914 AIERPQTPSSA
-925 TGTQKED
+925 IDKENED
-932 IVEAGYLSD
+932 EAEAGYLSD
-941 GTDDSASTCDSDGSG
+941 GTDDSVSACDSDGSG
-956 GRGRLITTAQTS
+956 GRGRLITTDQTS

-989 EIFSHALEHTPNHFL
+989 EIFSQALELTPNRFL
-1004 HRIRDLLIHV
+1004 HKIHDLLVHI

-1028 LVNDIW
+1028 LVNNIW

-1052 VLLPFARNV
+1052 VLLPFARNL

-1092 KVDAVDPWNQTAL
+1092 KIDAVDPWNQTAL
-1105 FAAVDVGAVDVVR
+1105 FTAVDVGAVDVVR

-1177 GSTDALEIL
+1177 ASTDALEIL
-1186 VRHIDVDQVWR
+1186 VPHIDVDQVWR

-1210 KGVVDKLIEK
+1210 KGVVDKLVEK
-1220 HANLNDPPRDLPKAS
+1220 HANLDDPPRDLPKAS

-1247 ILRAL
+1247 VLRTL

-1295 DKDGGTAL
+1295 DKDGSTAL
-1303 SIAADLNDLEM
+1303 SIAADLNDLDM

-1320 HGADPNR
+1320 HGADSSK

-1338 DWGNFEMVEIILSSR
+1338 DWGNLEMVEIILSSR
-1353 LFSDIDAKGEKEYTA
+1353 FFSDIDAKGEKEYTA
-1368 LGIAATTGRLDIVS
+1368 LGIAATTGRLGIVS

-1391 NMRNGPHNSSA
+1391 NIRNGQHNSSA
-1402 PLHIAANKG
+1402 PLHLAANKG
-1411 HQSIV
+1411 HRGIV

-1448 IETFLEVVGDVSEL
+1448 IETFLEVVDDVSEL

-1495 PNKQLQSKINKG
+1495 PNKQLQSKINRG
-1507 QTIIHAAA
+1507 QTVIHAAA

-1529 VNDSSLEIRDR
+1529 VDDSSLEIRDR
-1540 AQRTPLWYACMEGH
+1540 AQRTPLWYACVEGH

-1582 VSGGSEKNLKLLLE
+1582 VSGGSEKNLKLVLDR
-1596 KNPNLDTDCILADG
+1596 NPSLDTDCILADG

-1617 VYCGHGK
+1617 VYSGYGK
-1624 VVSILLERG
+1624 IVSILLERG

-1663 EHESIDLTQW
+1663 EHESMDLTQR
-1673 DSFDRNAL
+1673 DSFDRTAL

-1686 SGTSLMPAMVL
+1686 SGTRLMPAMVL
-1697 GAAKD
+1697 GSAKD
-1702 SDVETILTENR
+1702 SDVERILTENR
-1713 DMYGLNAY
+1713 DMYGLNTY

-1726 EANNPA
+1726 EANNPV
-1732 PFDRCVEGVRRDAQ
+1732 PFDRCVEGVRQDAQ
-1746 SLLDDFDLH
+1746 SLLDDFDLY

-1762 GKFLLQLGSYSFAQI
+1762 GKFLLQLGSYSFAQV

-1785 VETTPLVLK
+1785 VETNPLVLK

-1821 CEVCV
+1821 CELCV
-1826 RRDKKPGNRTW
+1826 RQDKKPGNRTW
-1837 SCDYHSFLAIHL
+1837 TCDYHTFLAIYL

-1856 VMLRTEIDFHVP
+1856 IMLRTEVDFHIP
-1868 SRLSPIEE
+1868 TRLSPIEE
-1876 VESETSQGWTE
+1876 VASETNQGWTE
-1887 ADGNEYFREPP
+1887 ADGDGPFRQPP
-1898 SLLGDEDA
+1898 CLQDDEDA
-1906 QDGVSLSSG
+1906 QDIVSISSG
-1915 GTSNSHKMAIE
+1915 DTPNSHTMAIE
-1926 PISTQSS
+1926 PLATHSS
-1933 TAGTGYS
+1933 TAVTSYS
-1940 FNDGELLDDATNKS
+1940 FDDGGLPDKATSDS
-1954 SVLANEEWSDRTED
+1954 SAVAKEEWSDRTKD

-1980 FTTYQTPNGIS
+1980 FTAYQTPNGIS
-1991 NWNFSVDG
+1991 KWSFSVDG
-1999 WTLRYKDDALKSTWV
+1999 WTLRYKDDALKSSWV
-2014 EGDENAK
+2014 EGDENAR
-2021 LIQSVREWTPLQPLT
+2021 LIQPVREWTSLQPLT

-2050 DVPLYLVATGLA
+2050 DVPPYLVATGLA
-2062 FHGGFCFRC
+2062 FHGY
-2071 VPKQRHELSNL
+2071 Q
-2082 PPPEDWELAKKD
+2082 
-2094 AMFILA
+2094 
-2100 SFYRPMPICLFCR
+2100 
-2113 KFSDGG
+2113 
-2119 TDCGEH
+2119 
-2125 SDFDEDDR
+2125 DE
-2133 QDVTSI
+2133 
-2139 DSTDAIMVGKYPQP
+2139 
-2153 STHSFAWEPRPGVVG
+2153 
-2168 GMELHSLEDAGVT
+2168 
-2181 MDWFI
+2181 
-2186 EQLRIEQ
+2186 
-2193 EWAKLYPYAL
+2193 AL
-2203 SPIAESGI
+2203 
-2211 MFIMMASA
+2211 
-2219 PNDSCDKMKTL
+2219 K
-2230 ILVNKF
+2230 
-2236 LNGLVSGSHTD
+2236 
-2247 NNKTILIFHPWPQ
+2247 
-2260 PEFMPN
+2260 
-2266 IDPRG
+2266 
-2271 SLRPSPLECP
+2271 
-2281 KANLQEIFST
+2281 
-2291 FFDHVLWTRATDV
+2291 
-2304 HSFKSQIPH
+2304 
-2313 DTYDRMRRVYPGKAL
+2313 RR
-2328 LSRTLG
+2328 R
-2334 CHLAVPKACLDIS
+2334 
-2347 PELVVYGPANDG
+2347 
-2359 TDRLQPVTGL
+2359 RLQRLHHKVIFPV
-2369 KNSQMGSTPA
+2369 K
-2379 PFINP
+2379 
-2384 ALLAEEYE
+2384 
-2392 SRHPYWS
+2392 RH
-2399 PRGQRKPWE
+2399 G
-2408 LPEYYSHHSV
+2408 
-2418 EDPVM
+2418 
-2423 SQMIMLGHIEHYID
+2423 
-2437 PNKPCWAD
+2437 
-2445 EISDAGKN
+2445 
-2453 DVEWRTQPQHALLR
+2453 
-2467 HPLSMVMHTND
+2467 
-2478 GLGPRDTPLNAIIE
+2478 E
-2492 VPGEAFRM
+2492 VVV
-2500 ATMESDTISDQ
+2500 
-2511 FRTLEL
+2511 
-2517 EDSEE
+2517 
-2522 KDNSEM
+2522 
-2528 EEDDS
+2528 
-2533 EDESDSEMDE
+2533 
-2543 D
+2543 

>member
-14 SDDNTI
+14 SDDTTI
-20 SDQDNEPHYEYILKE
+20 SDQDDEPHYEYILKE
-35 MHVPSLSDN
+35 MYVPSLNDN
-44 LFAGQKDL
+44 SFADQKDL

-65 RTTWKQE
+65 RTTWKKE

-84 LGRLQDSV
+84 LGRLKDSV

-141 LDLKAILL
+141 LGGLVVKRAILL
-149 CATNDDWKAIKQATK
+149 CATNDDWKAVKQATK

-233 YESHPQRLPNGAKEI
+233 YESHPQRLPNGTKEI

-297 EPPPIKPLKKAPTWT
+297 ESPPIKPIKKAPTWT
-312 DEDVA
+312 DDDA
-317 QPSPRPRPRAPLR
+317 TQPSPPRPRQNAPLR
-330 RRHEVGKASKASRD
+330 RRHEVGKASKSSRE

-366 PIQHETAVSQA
+366 PTQHETAVSQA

-388 KEFSDFTRLLR
+388 KDFNDFTRLLR

-424 PTFVKWKEN
+424 PAFVKWKEN
-433 KSGSLLFI
+433 KNGSLLFI

-456 QGAMKDSNDERWEE
+456 QGAMKDSSDERWEE
-470 SLVIPFYCDSLESSR
+470 NLVIPFYCDSLESSR

-498 LSKYTTMSQGT
+498 LSKYTTMSQAT

-539 VQLMEIVQLLVT
+539 IQLMEIVQLLAT

-615 EVTPDLILNDIQKV
+615 EVTPDMILKDIQKV

-763 GAEDTVELLHQT
+763 GAEDTLELLHQT

-785 VNLVHQTLATACLK
+785 LKLVHQTLATACLK

-807 PYYDPWT
+807 PYHDPWT
-814 DYCRDALADHYV
+814 DYCRDALADRYV
-826 FLEYTS
+826 FLEYSS

-845 TYKISGD
+845 TYKISWD

-862 EKWRYYTFQRQRTWG
+862 EKWRYYTFQKRAWG

-886 PALFRAQTP
+886 FALFRAQTP
-895 TPSRSRNRSSKGFR
+895 SPSRSRSRSSNGSR

-914 AIERSQTPSSA
+914 AIERPQTPSSA
-925 TGTQKED
+925 AGKQTED
-932 IVEAGYLSD
+932 MTEAGYLSD
-941 GTDDSASTCDSDGSG
+941 STDDSVSKCDSDGSG
-956 GRGRLITTAQTS
+956 GRGRLITTTQSS
-968 IRSAKPPLVLLAQW
+968 IQSAKPPLVLLAQW

-989 EIFSHALEHTPNHFL
+989 EIFSKALELNPNRFL
-1004 HRIRDLLIHV
+1004 HKIYDLLLHI
-1014 SPKSKQQVEEDLET
+1014 SPKSKQEVEEDLET
-1028 LVNDIW
+1028 LVNNIW

-1082 SVQALLKAGA
+1082 SVRALLKAGA

-1105 FAAVDVGAVDVVR
+1105 FTAVDVGAVDVVQ

-1150 ELLLEFSA
+1150 EILLEFSA

-1186 VRHIDVDQVWR
+1186 VQHVDVDQVWR

-1247 ILRAL
+1247 ILRTL

-1295 DKDGGTAL
+1295 DRDGSTAL
-1303 SIAADLNDLEM
+1303 SIAADLNDLDI

-1320 HGADPNR
+1320 HGADPSK

-1338 DWGNFEMVEIILSSR
+1338 DWGNLEMVEIILSSR
-1353 LFSDIDAKGEKEYTA
+1353 FFIDIDAKGEKEYTA

-1391 NMRNGPHNSSA
+1391 NMRNGQRNSSA

-1411 HQSIV
+1411 HRSIV

-1448 IETFLEVVGDVSEL
+1448 METFLEVVDDVGEL

-1495 PNKQLQSKINKG
+1495 PKNQLQSKINRG

-1515 EGGNTQVLEVILDA
+1515 EGGNTQVLETILEA
-1529 VNDSSLEIRDR
+1529 VDDSSLEIRDR
-1540 AQRTPLWYACMEGH
+1540 AQRTPLWYACVEGH

-1569 VIFDDGENIIPTI
+1569 VIFDDGDNIIPII
-1582 VSGGSEKNLKLLLE
+1582 VSGGSEKNLKLVLE
-1596 KNPNLDTDCILADG
+1596 KNPNLDTDCILPDG

-1617 VYCGHGK
+1617 VNSGHDK
-1624 VVSILLERG
+1624 VVPILLERG
-1633 ADVNRRSKYGNVPVF
+1633 ADVNRKSKYGNVPIF

-1653 RQNETLRILL
+1653 RQYDTLRILL
-1663 EHESIDLTQW
+1663 EHESIDLTQR
-1673 DSFDRNAL
+1673 DSFDRTAL

-1686 SGTSLMPAMVL
+1686 SGTRLMPAIVL
-1697 GAAKD
+1697 GAAQD
-1702 SDVETILTENR
+1702 SDVERILTENR

-1785 VETTPLVLK
+1785 VETTPLVLQ

-1799 DMCLD
+1799 DMCLA

-1821 CEVCV
+1821 CELCV
-1826 RRDKKPGNRTW
+1826 RQDKKPGNRTW
-1837 SCDYHSFLAIHL
+1837 GCDYHSFLTVNL

-1868 SRLSPIEE
+1868 TLLSPIEE
-1876 VESETSQGWTE
+1876 VASETSQWGAE
-1887 ADGNEYFREPP
+1887 SDGDEPFREPS
-1898 SLLGDEDA
+1898 SLQDDEKA

-1915 GTSNSHKMAIE
+1915 DTSNSYTMAIE
-1926 PISTQSS
+1926 PLTTQSS
-1933 TAGTGYS
+1933 AAVTGYS
-1940 FNDGELLDDATNKS
+1940 VDDGELPDTATNKS
-1954 SVLANEEWSDRTED
+1954 SALAKEEWSDRTED

-1991 NWNFSVDG
+1991 KWNFSVDG
-1999 WTLRYKDDALKSTWV
+1999 WTLRYKDDALKSSWT

-2021 LIQSVREWTPLQPLT
+2021 IVQPAREWMPLQPLT

-2062 FHGGFCFRC
+2062 FHGY
-2071 VPKQRHELSNL
+2071 
-2082 PPPEDWELAKKD
+2082 EDEAL
-2094 AMFILA
+2094 
-2100 SFYRPMPICLFCR
+2100 RRR
-2113 KFSDGG
+2113 K
-2119 TDCGEH
+2119 
-2125 SDFDEDDR
+2125 
-2133 QDVTSI
+2133 
-2139 DSTDAIMVGKYPQP
+2139 
-2153 STHSFAWEPRPGVVG
+2153 
-2168 GMELHSLEDAGVT
+2168 
-2181 MDWFI
+2181 
-2186 EQLRIEQ
+2186 
-2193 EWAKLYPYAL
+2193 
-2203 SPIAESGI
+2203 
-2211 MFIMMASA
+2211 
-2219 PNDSCDKMKTL
+2219 
-2230 ILVNKF
+2230 
-2236 LNGLVSGSHTD
+2236 
-2247 NNKTILIFHPWPQ
+2247 
-2260 PEFMPN
+2260 
-2266 IDPRG
+2266 
-2271 SLRPSPLECP
+2271 
-2281 KANLQEIFST
+2281 
-2291 FFDHVLWTRATDV
+2291 
-2304 HSFKSQIPH
+2304 
-2313 DTYDRMRRVYPGKAL
+2313 
-2328 LSRTLG
+2328 
-2334 CHLAVPKACLDIS
+2334 
-2347 PELVVYGPANDG
+2347 
-2359 TDRLQPVTGL
+2359 RLQRLHHKVIFPVT
-2369 KNSQMGSTPA
+2369 
-2379 PFINP
+2379 
-2384 ALLAEEYE
+2384 
-2392 SRHPYWS
+2392 RH
-2399 PRGQRKPWE
+2399 G
-2408 LPEYYSHHSV
+2408 
-2418 EDPVM
+2418 
-2423 SQMIMLGHIEHYID
+2423 
-2437 PNKPCWAD
+2437 
-2445 EISDAGKN
+2445 
-2453 DVEWRTQPQHALLR
+2453 
-2467 HPLSMVMHTND
+2467 
-2478 GLGPRDTPLNAIIE
+2478 E
-2492 VPGEAFRM
+2492 VVV
-2500 ATMESDTISDQ
+2500 
-2511 FRTLEL
+2511 
-2517 EDSEE
+2517 
-2522 KDNSEM
+2522 
-2528 EEDDS
+2528 
-2533 EDESDSEMDE
+2533 
-2543 D
+2543 

>member
-14 SDDNTI
+14 SDDTTI
-20 SDQDNEPHYEYILKE
+20 TDQDDEPHNEYILKE
-35 MHVPSLSDN
+35 I
-44 LFAGQKDL
+44 
-52 VDLVFVHGLGGNL
+52 LVFVHGLGGNL

-77 WFTKPEF
+77 WFAKPEF
-84 LGRLQDSV
+84 LGRLQNSV

-141 LDLKAILL
+141 LGGLVVKRAILL

-274 FASPLHPRFELFWGE
+274 FASPFHPRFELFWGE

-312 DEDVA
+312 DEDVP
-317 QPSPRPRPRAPLR
+317 QPSPRPRQNAPPR
-330 RRHEVGKASKASRD
+330 RRHEVGKASKVSRE

-366 PIQHETAVSQA
+366 PTQHETAVSQA

-424 PTFVKWKEN
+424 PTFVKWKES

-456 QGAMKDSNDERWEE
+456 QGAMKASNDERWEE

-498 LSKYTTMSQGT
+498 LSKYTTMSQAT

-526 SRSPLETENSGHF
+526 SRSPLEAENSGHF
-539 VQLMEIVQLLVT
+539 IQLMEIVQLLVT

-615 EVTPDLILNDIQKV
+615 EVTPGLILNDIQKV

-708 ERNDLFQLIQIICI
+708 DRNDLFQLILIICI

-763 GAEDTVELLHQT
+763 GAEDTLELLHQT

-785 VNLVHQTLATACLK
+785 VNLVHQTLATACLN

-807 PYYDPWT
+807 SYYDPWT
-814 DYCRDALADHYV
+814 DYCKDALADQYV
-826 FLEYTS
+826 FLEYSS

-845 TYKISGD
+845 TYKISQD
-852 LWDFIRSPAG
+852 LWEFIRSPAG
-862 EKWRYYTFQRQRTWG
+862 EKWRYYTFQKRTWG

-895 TPSRSRNRSSKGFR
+895 SPSRSRSRSSNGSR

-914 AIERSQTPSSA
+914 AIERPQTPSSA
-925 TGTQKED
+925 IGKENED
-932 IVEAGYLSD
+932 EAEAGYLSD
-941 GTDDSASTCDSDGSG
+941 GTDDSVSTCDSDGSR
-956 GRGRLITTAQTS
+956 GRGRLITTDQTS
-968 IRSAKPPLVLLAQW
+968 TRSAKPPLVLLAQW

-989 EIFSHALEHTPNHFL
+989 EIFSQALELTPNRFL
-1004 HRIRDLLIHV
+1004 HKIHDLLVHI

-1028 LVNDIW
+1028 LVNNIW

-1052 VLLPFARNV
+1052 VLLPFARNL

-1092 KVDAVDPWNQTAL
+1092 KIDAVDPWNQTAL
-1105 FAAVDVGAVDVVR
+1105 FTAVDVGAVDVVR

-1177 GSTDALEIL
+1177 ASTDALEIL
-1186 VRHIDVDQVWR
+1186 VPHIDVDQVWR

-1210 KGVVDKLIEK
+1210 KGVVDKLVEK
-1220 HANLNDPPRDLPKAS
+1220 HANLDDPPRDLPKAS

-1247 ILRAL
+1247 VLRTL

-1295 DKDGGTAL
+1295 DKDGSTAL
-1303 SIAADLNDLEM
+1303 SIAADLNDLDM

-1320 HGADPNR
+1320 HGADSSK

-1338 DWGNFEMVEIILSSR
+1338 DWGNLEMVEIILSSR
-1353 LFSDIDAKGEKEYTA
+1353 FFSDIDAKGEKEYTA
-1368 LGIAATTGRLDIVS
+1368 LGIAATTGRLGIVS

-1391 NMRNGPHNSSA
+1391 NIRNGQHNSSA
-1402 PLHIAANKG
+1402 PLHLAANKG
-1411 HQSIV
+1411 HRGIV

-1448 IETFLEVVGDVSEL
+1448 IETFLEVVDDVSEL

-1495 PNKQLQSKINKG
+1495 PNKQLQSKINRG
-1507 QTIIHAAA
+1507 QTVIHAAA

-1529 VNDSSLEIRDR
+1529 VDDSSLEIRDR
-1540 AQRTPLWYACMEGH
+1540 AQRTPLWYACVEGH

-1582 VSGGSEKNLKLLLE
+1582 VSGGSEKNLKLVLE
-1596 KNPNLDTDCILADG
+1596 KNPSLDTDCILADG

-1617 VYCGHGK
+1617 VYSGYGK
-1624 VVSILLERG
+1624 IVSILLERG

-1663 EHESIDLTQW
+1663 EHESIDLTQR
-1673 DSFDRNAL
+1673 DSFDRTAL

-1686 SGTSLMPAMVL
+1686 SGTRLMPVMVL
-1697 GAAKD
+1697 GSAKD
-1702 SDVETILTENR
+1702 SDVERILTENR

-1726 EANNPA
+1726 EANNPV

-1746 SLLDDFDLH
+1746 SLLDDFDLY

-1762 GKFLLQLGSYSFAQI
+1762 GKFLLQLGSYSFAQV

-1785 VETTPLVLK
+1785 VETNPLVLK

-1821 CEVCV
+1821 CELCV
-1826 RRDKKPGNRTW
+1826 RQDKKPGNRTW
-1837 SCDYHSFLAIHL
+1837 TCDYHTFLAIYL

-1856 VMLRTEIDFHVP
+1856 IMLRTEVDFHIP
-1868 SRLSPIEE
+1868 TRLSPIEE
-1876 VESETSQGWTE
+1876 VASETSQGWTE
-1887 ADGNEYFREPP
+1887 ADGNEPFRQPP
-1898 SLLGDEDA
+1898 CPQDDEDA
-1906 QDGVSLSSG
+1906 QDSVSLSSG
-1915 GTSNSHKMAIE
+1915 DTPNSHTMAIE
-1926 PISTQSS
+1926 PLTTHSS
-1933 TAGTGYS
+1933 TAVTSYS
-1940 FNDGELLDDATNKS
+1940 FDDGGLPDKATSDS
-1954 SVLANEEWSDRTED
+1954 SAVAKEEWSDRTKD

-1980 FTTYQTPNGIS
+1980 FTAYQTPNGIS
-1991 NWNFSVDG
+1991 KWSFSVDG
-1999 WTLRYKDDALKSTWV
+1999 WTLRYKDDALKSSWV
-2014 EGDENAK
+2014 EGDENAR
-2021 LIQSVREWTPLQPLT
+2021 LIQPVREWTSLQPLT

-2062 FHGGFCFRC
+2062 FHGY
-2071 VPKQRHELSNL
+2071 Q
-2082 PPPEDWELAKKD
+2082 
-2094 AMFILA
+2094 
-2100 SFYRPMPICLFCR
+2100 
-2113 KFSDGG
+2113 
-2119 TDCGEH
+2119 
-2125 SDFDEDDR
+2125 DE
-2133 QDVTSI
+2133 
-2139 DSTDAIMVGKYPQP
+2139 
-2153 STHSFAWEPRPGVVG
+2153 
-2168 GMELHSLEDAGVT
+2168 
-2181 MDWFI
+2181 
-2186 EQLRIEQ
+2186 
-2193 EWAKLYPYAL
+2193 AL
-2203 SPIAESGI
+2203 
-2211 MFIMMASA
+2211 
-2219 PNDSCDKMKTL
+2219 K
-2230 ILVNKF
+2230 
-2236 LNGLVSGSHTD
+2236 
-2247 NNKTILIFHPWPQ
+2247 
-2260 PEFMPN
+2260 
-2266 IDPRG
+2266 
-2271 SLRPSPLECP
+2271 
-2281 KANLQEIFST
+2281 
-2291 FFDHVLWTRATDV
+2291 
-2304 HSFKSQIPH
+2304 
-2313 DTYDRMRRVYPGKAL
+2313 RR
-2328 LSRTLG
+2328 R
-2334 CHLAVPKACLDIS
+2334 
-2347 PELVVYGPANDG
+2347 
-2359 TDRLQPVTGL
+2359 RLQRLHHKVIFPVKRYG
-2369 KNSQMGSTPA
+2369 
-2379 PFINP
+2379 
-2384 ALLAEEYE
+2384 
-2392 SRHPYWS
+2392 
-2399 PRGQRKPWE
+2399 
-2408 LPEYYSHHSV
+2408 
-2418 EDPVM
+2418 
-2423 SQMIMLGHIEHYID
+2423 
-2437 PNKPCWAD
+2437 
-2445 EISDAGKN
+2445 
-2453 DVEWRTQPQHALLR
+2453 
-2467 HPLSMVMHTND
+2467 
-2478 GLGPRDTPLNAIIE
+2478 E
-2492 VPGEAFRM
+2492 VVV
-2500 ATMESDTISDQ
+2500 
-2511 FRTLEL
+2511 
-2517 EDSEE
+2517 
-2522 KDNSEM
+2522 
-2528 EEDDS
+2528 
-2533 EDESDSEMDE
+2533 
-2543 D
+2543 

>member
-14 SDDNTI
+14 SDDTTI
-20 SDQDNEPHYEYILKE
+20 SDQDDEPHYEYILKE
-35 MHVPSLSDN
+35 MYVPSLSDN
-44 LFAGQKDL
+44 SSAGQKDL

-84 LGRLQDSV
+84 LGRLKDSV

-141 LDLKAILL
+141 LGGLVVKRAILL

-297 EPPPIKPLKKAPTWT
+297 EPPPIKLLKKAPTWT
-312 DEDVA
+312 DEDIP
-317 QPSPRPRPRAPLR
+317 QPSPRPRQNAPLR
-330 RRHEVGKASKASRD
+330 RRHEVGKASKVSRD

-366 PIQHETAVSQA
+366 PTQHETVVSQA

-424 PTFVKWKEN
+424 PTFVKWNEN

-441 TGSPGCGKSNLAKYI
+441 TGNPGCGKSNLAKYI
-456 QGAMKDSNDERWEE
+456 QGAMKASNDERWEE

-498 LSKYTTMSQGT
+498 LSKYTTMSQAT

-539 VQLMEIVQLLVT
+539 IQLMEIVQLLVT

-763 GAEDTVELLHQT
+763 GAEDTLELLHQT

-785 VNLVHQTLATACLK
+785 VNLVHRTLATACLK

-814 DYCRDALADHYV
+814 DYCRDTLADQYV
-826 FLEYTS
+826 FLEYSS

-845 TYKISGD
+845 TYKISWD

-877 SRSPSPTRS
+877 SRSPSPTRL

-895 TPSRSRNRSSKGFR
+895 SPSRSRSRSSDGSR

-941 GTDDSASTCDSDGSG
+941 DTDDSVSTCDFDGSG

-989 EIFSHALEHTPNHFL
+989 EIFSQALEPTPNRFL
-1004 HRIRDLLIHV
+1004 HKIHDLLVHV
-1014 SPKSKQQVEEDLET
+1014 SLNSKQQVEEDLET
-1028 LVNDIW
+1028 LVNNIW

-1052 VLLPFARNV
+1052 VLLPFTRNL

-1082 SVQALLKAGA
+1082 SVRALLKAGA

-1105 FAAVDVGAVDVVR
+1105 FTAVDVGAVDVVR

-1128 ISSINGHSPL
+1128 ISSIDGHSPL
-1138 ALATGKNSSEMV
+1138 VLATGKNSSEMV

-1158 DLDAPAFDGKPIPF
+1158 DPDAPTFDGKPVPF

-1186 VRHIDVDQVWR
+1186 VQHIDVDQVWR

-1252 LAAGAAVECPVK
+1252 LAAGAAVECPVS

-1295 DKDGGTAL
+1295 DKYGSTAL
-1303 SIAADLNDLEM
+1303 SIAADLNDLDM

-1320 HGADPNR
+1320 HGADPSK

-1338 DWGNFEMVEIILSSR
+1338 DWGNFEMVEVILLSR
-1353 LFSDIDAKGEKEYTA
+1353 FFSDIDAKGEKEYTA

-1391 NMRNGPHNSSA
+1391 NLRNGQHNSSA

-1411 HQSIV
+1411 HRSIV
-1416 IELLKRGADP
+1416 TELLKRGADP

-1439 ACIGGWLDV
+1439 ACIGGWLEV
-1448 IETFLEVVGDVSEL
+1448 IETFLEVVDDVSEL

-1495 PNKQLQSKINKG
+1495 PNKQLQSKANRG
-1507 QTIIHAAA
+1507 QTVIHAAT
-1515 EGGNTQVLEVILDA
+1515 EGGNTQVLEAILDT
-1529 VNDSSLEIRDR
+1529 VDDSSLEIRDR
-1540 AQRTPLWYACMEGH
+1540 AQRTPLWYACVEGH

-1582 VSGGSEKNLKLLLE
+1582 VSGGSEKNLQLVLE

-1617 VYCGHGK
+1617 IYSGHGK
-1624 VVSILLERG
+1624 IVSILLDRG

-1648 GAITN
+1648 GAIIN

-1663 EHESIDLTQW
+1663 EHESIDLTQR
-1673 DSFDRNAL
+1673 DSFDRTAL

-1686 SGTSLMPAMVL
+1686 SGTPSMPAMVL
-1697 GAAKD
+1697 GTSKD
-1702 SDVETILTENR
+1702 SDVERILTENR

-1726 EANNPA
+1726 EANDPA

-1746 SLLDDFDLH
+1746 SLLDDFDIH

-1785 VETTPLVLK
+1785 VEMTPLVLK

-1804 TIAGPRYVCCTC
+1804 TITGPRYVCCTC

-1837 SCDYHSFLAIHL
+1837 TCDYHPFLAVNL

-1856 VMLRTEIDFHVP
+1856 VMLRTEIDLHIP
-1868 SRLSPIEE
+1868 SQLSPIEE
-1876 VESETSQGWTE
+1876 VASETSQGWIE
-1887 ADGNEYFREPP
+1887 ADGNER
-1898 SLLGDEDA
+1898 LLDDEDA
-1906 QDGVSLSSG
+1906 HDCVSLSSG
-1915 GTSNSHKMAIE
+1915 DTSNSHTMAIE
-1926 PISTQSS
+1926 PLSTQPS
-1933 TAGTGYS
+1933 TAVTGHS
-1940 FNDGELLDDATNKS
+1940 FEDGELPDNTTNNS
-1954 SVLANEEWSDRTED
+1954 SALAKEEWSDRTED

-1991 NWNFSVDG
+1991 KWNFSVDG

-2062 FHGGFCFRC
+2062 FHG
-2071 VPKQRHELSNL
+2071 
-2082 PPPEDWELAKKD
+2082 A
-2094 AMFILA
+2094 
-2100 SFYRPMPICLFCR
+2100 
-2113 KFSDGG
+2113 
-2119 TDCGEH
+2119 
-2125 SDFDEDDR
+2125 
-2133 QDVTSI
+2133 I
-2139 DSTDAIMVGKYPQP
+2139 D
-2153 STHSFAWEPRPGVVG
+2153 
-2168 GMELHSLEDAGVT
+2168 
-2181 MDWFI
+2181 
-2186 EQLRIEQ
+2186 
-2193 EWAKLYPYAL
+2193 
-2203 SPIAESGI
+2203 
-2211 MFIMMASA
+2211 
-2219 PNDSCDKMKTL
+2219 
-2230 ILVNKF
+2230 
-2236 LNGLVSGSHTD
+2236 
-2247 NNKTILIFHPWPQ
+2247 
-2260 PEFMPN
+2260 
-2266 IDPRG
+2266 
-2271 SLRPSPLECP
+2271 
-2281 KANLQEIFST
+2281 
-2291 FFDHVLWTRATDV
+2291 
-2304 HSFKSQIPH
+2304 
-2313 DTYDRMRRVYPGKAL
+2313 
-2328 LSRTLG
+2328 
-2334 CHLAVPKACLDIS
+2334 
-2347 PELVVYGPANDG
+2347 
-2359 TDRLQPVTGL
+2359 
-2369 KNSQMGSTPA
+2369 
-2379 PFINP
+2379 
-2384 ALLAEEYE
+2384 
-2392 SRHPYWS
+2392 
-2399 PRGQRKPWE
+2399 
-2408 LPEYYSHHSV
+2408 
-2418 EDPVM
+2418 
-2423 SQMIMLGHIEHYID
+2423 
-2437 PNKPCWAD
+2437 
-2445 EISDAGKN
+2445 
-2453 DVEWRTQPQHALLR
+2453 
-2467 HPLSMVMHTND
+2467 MVMPPVCNWQCQRLND
-2478 GLGPRDTPLNAIIE
+2478 YQ
-2492 VPGEAFRM
+2492 
-2500 ATMESDTISDQ
+2500 ATAQ
-2511 FRTLEL
+2511 
-2517 EDSEE
+2517 
-2522 KDNSEM
+2522 
-2528 EEDDS
+2528 
-2533 EDESDSEMDE
+2533 
-2543 D
+2543 

>member
-14 SDDNTI
+14 SDDTTI
-20 SDQDNEPHYEYILKE
+20 SDQDDEPHYEYILKE
-35 MHVPSLSDN
+35 MYVPSLSDN
-44 LFAGQKDL
+44 SSAGQKDL

-84 LGRLQDSV
+84 LGRLKDSV

-141 LDLKAILL
+141 LGGLVVKRAILL

-297 EPPPIKPLKKAPTWT
+297 EPPPIKLLKKAPTWT
-312 DEDVA
+312 DEDIP
-317 QPSPRPRPRAPLR
+317 QPSPRPRQNAPLR
-330 RRHEVGKASKASRD
+330 RRHEVGKASKVSRD

-366 PIQHETAVSQA
+366 PTQHETVVSQA

-424 PTFVKWKEN
+424 PTFVKWNEN

-441 TGSPGCGKSNLAKYI
+441 TGNPGCGKSNLAKYI
-456 QGAMKDSNDERWEE
+456 QGAMKASNDERWEE

-485 HNPPILDLVVQSM
+485 HNLPILDLVVQSM
-498 LSKYTTMSQGT
+498 LSKYTTMSQAT

-539 VQLMEIVQLLVT
+539 IQLMEIVQLLVT

-741 SVTRTYDLV
+741 S
-750 GDLTRTCQ
+750 
-758 RLIRF
+758 
-763 GAEDTVELLHQT
+763 
-775 LYDFILDTYD
+775 
-785 VNLVHQTLATACLK
+785 
-799 YVREIDWE
+799 
-807 PYYDPWT
+807 
-814 DYCRDALADHYV
+814 
-826 FLEYTS
+826 
-832 AWFRYHLKFFGPD
+832 
-845 TYKISGD
+845 
-852 LWDFIRSPAG
+852 
-862 EKWRYYTFQRQRTWG
+862 
-877 SRSPSPTRS
+877 
-886 PALFRAQTP
+886 
-895 TPSRSRNRSSKGFR
+895 
-909 TRSPP
+909 
-914 AIERSQTPSSA
+914 
-925 TGTQKED
+925 KED
-932 IVEAGYLSD
+932 IVEAGCLSD
-941 GTDDSASTCDSDGSG
+941 DTDDSVSTCDSDGSG

-989 EIFSHALEHTPNHFL
+989 EIFSQALEPTPNRFL
-1004 HRIRDLLIHV
+1004 HKIHDLLVHV
-1014 SPKSKQQVEEDLET
+1014 SLKSKQQVEEDLET
-1028 LVNDIW
+1028 LVNNIW

-1052 VLLPFARNV
+1052 VLLPFARNL

-1082 SVQALLKAGA
+1082 SVRALLKAGA

-1105 FAAVDVGAVDVVR
+1105 FTAVDVGAVDVVR

-1128 ISSINGHSPL
+1128 ISSIDGHSPL
-1138 ALATGKNSSEMV
+1138 VLATGKNSSEMV

-1158 DLDAPAFDGKPIPF
+1158 DPDAPTFDGKPVPF

-1186 VRHIDVDQVWR
+1186 VQHIDVDQVWR

-1252 LAAGAAVECPVK
+1252 LAAGAAVECP
-1264 GMSSPLHIAV
+1264 
-1274 AAQNL
+1274 
-1279 LGCELLLDAGC
+1279 
-1290 QVNAE
+1290 
-1295 DKDGGTAL
+1295 
-1303 SIAADLNDLEM
+1303 
-1314 VECLVS
+1314 
-1320 HGADPNR
+1320 
-1327 PDYETPLHIAV
+1327 
-1338 DWGNFEMVEIILSSR
+1338 GNFEMVEVILSSR
-1353 LFSDIDAKGEKEYTA
+1353 FFSDIDAKGEKEYTA
-1368 LGIAATTGRLDIVS
+1368 LGIAATTGRLDIFS

-1391 NMRNGPHNSSA
+1391 NLRNGQHNSSA

-1411 HQSIV
+1411 HRSIV
-1416 IELLKRGADP
+1416 TELLKRGADP

-1439 ACIGGWLDV
+1439 ACIGGWLEV
-1448 IETFLEVVGDVSEL
+1448 IETFLEVVDDVSEL

-1495 PNKQLQSKINKG
+1495 PNKQLQSKANRG
-1507 QTIIHAAA
+1507 QTVIHAAT
-1515 EGGNTQVLEVILDA
+1515 EGGNTQVLEAILDT
-1529 VNDSSLEIRDR
+1529 VDDSSLEIRDR
-1540 AQRTPLWYACMEGH
+1540 AQRTPLWYACVEGH

-1569 VIFDDGENIIPTI
+1569 AIFDDGENIIPTI
-1582 VSGGSEKNLKLLLE
+1582 VSGGSEKNLKLVLE

-1617 VYCGHGK
+1617 IYSGHGK
-1624 VVSILLERG
+1624 IVSILLDRG

-1663 EHESIDLTQW
+1663 EHESIDLTQR
-1673 DSFDRNAL
+1673 DSFDRTAL

-1686 SGTSLMPAMVL
+1686 SGTPSMPAIVL
-1697 GAAKD
+1697 GASKD
-1702 SDVETILTENR
+1702 SDVERILTENR

-1726 EANNPA
+1726 EANDPA

-1746 SLLDDFDLH
+1746 SLLDDFDIH

-1785 VETTPLVLK
+1785 VEMTPLVLK

-1804 TIAGPRYVCCTC
+1804 TITGPRYVCCTC

-1837 SCDYHSFLAIHL
+1837 TCDYHPFLAVNL

-1856 VMLRTEIDFHVP
+1856 VMLRTEIDLHIP
-1868 SRLSPIEE
+1868 SQLSPIEE
-1876 VESETSQGWTE
+1876 VASETSQGWIE
-1887 ADGNEYFREPP
+1887 ADGNER
-1898 SLLGDEDA
+1898 LLDDEDA
-1906 QDGVSLSSG
+1906 HDCVSLSSG
-1915 GTSNSHKMAIE
+1915 DTSNSHTMAIE
-1926 PISTQSS
+1926 PLSTQPS
-1933 TAGTGYS
+1933 TAVTGHS
-1940 FNDGELLDDATNKS
+1940 FEDGELPDNTTNNS
-1954 SVLANEEWSDRTED
+1954 SALAKEEWPDRTED
-1968 ELREFLEAVLKT
+1968 ELRQFLEAVLKT

-1991 NWNFSVDG
+1991 KWNFSVDG

-2062 FHGGFCFRC
+2062 FHGY
-2071 VPKQRHELSNL
+2071 
-2082 PPPEDWELAKKD
+2082 EDEALKRKK
-2094 AMFILA
+2094 
-2100 SFYRPMPICLFCR
+2100 
-2113 KFSDGG
+2113 
-2119 TDCGEH
+2119 
-2125 SDFDEDDR
+2125 
-2133 QDVTSI
+2133 
-2139 DSTDAIMVGKYPQP
+2139 
-2153 STHSFAWEPRPGVVG
+2153 
-2168 GMELHSLEDAGVT
+2168 
-2181 MDWFI
+2181 
-2186 EQLRIEQ
+2186 
-2193 EWAKLYPYAL
+2193 
-2203 SPIAESGI
+2203 
-2211 MFIMMASA
+2211 
-2219 PNDSCDKMKTL
+2219 
-2230 ILVNKF
+2230 
-2236 LNGLVSGSHTD
+2236 
-2247 NNKTILIFHPWPQ
+2247 
-2260 PEFMPN
+2260 
-2266 IDPRG
+2266 
-2271 SLRPSPLECP
+2271 
-2281 KANLQEIFST
+2281 
-2291 FFDHVLWTRATDV
+2291 
-2304 HSFKSQIPH
+2304 
-2313 DTYDRMRRVYPGKAL
+2313 
-2328 LSRTLG
+2328 
-2334 CHLAVPKACLDIS
+2334 
-2347 PELVVYGPANDG
+2347 
-2359 TDRLQPVTGL
+2359 RLQRLHHKVIFPVR
-2369 KNSQMGSTPA
+2369 
-2379 PFINP
+2379 
-2384 ALLAEEYE
+2384 
-2392 SRHPYWS
+2392 RH
-2399 PRGQRKPWE
+2399 G
-2408 LPEYYSHHSV
+2408 
-2418 EDPVM
+2418 
-2423 SQMIMLGHIEHYID
+2423 
-2437 PNKPCWAD
+2437 
-2445 EISDAGKN
+2445 
-2453 DVEWRTQPQHALLR
+2453 
-2467 HPLSMVMHTND
+2467 
-2478 GLGPRDTPLNAIIE
+2478 E
-2492 VPGEAFRM
+2492 VVV
-2500 ATMESDTISDQ
+2500 
-2511 FRTLEL
+2511 
-2517 EDSEE
+2517 
-2522 KDNSEM
+2522 
-2528 EEDDS
+2528 
-2533 EDESDSEMDE
+2533 
-2543 D
+2543 

>member
-1 MRLGRRREESLSS
+1 MRLGRRREESLPS
-14 SDDNTI
+14 SDDTTI

-35 MHVPSLSDN
+35 MYVPSLSDN
-44 LFAGQKDL
+44 SFAGQKDL
-52 VDLVFVHGLGGNL
+52 VE
-65 RTTWKQE
+65 TTWKQE

-84 LGRLQDSV
+84 LGRLKDSV

-141 LDLKAILL
+141 LGGLVVKRAILL

-191 MKLQTAVATNLT
+191 IKLQTAVATNLT

-289 VERLVRLA
+289 VERLVRLV

-312 DEDVA
+312 DEDVT
-317 QPSPRPRPRAPLR
+317 QPSPRPRQSAPLK
-330 RRHEVGKASKASRD
+330 RRHEVGKVSKASRE
-344 SAIRSSVDKLLKE
+344 SAIRSSVDKLLKK
-357 VTSRINVDL
+357 VTSRINVDV
-366 PIQHETAVSQA
+366 PTQHETAVSQA
-377 QNRTQPEKFDV
+377 QSRTQPEKFDV

-456 QGAMKDSNDERWEE
+456 QGAMKDSDDERWEE

-485 HNPPILDLVVQSM
+485 HNPPILDLVVQCM
-498 LSKYTTMSQGT
+498 LSKYTTISQAT

-526 SRSPLETENSGHF
+526 SRSPLETENSGYF
-539 VQLMEIVQLLVT
+539 IQLMEIVQLLVT

-615 EVTPDLILNDIQKV
+615 EVTPDLVLNDIQKV

-634 DRIILSRR
+634 DRILLSRR

-763 GAEDTVELLHQT
+763 GAEDTLELLHQT

-785 VNLVHQTLATACLK
+785 S
-799 YVREIDWE
+799 
-807 PYYDPWT
+807 
-814 DYCRDALADHYV
+814 
-826 FLEYTS
+826 TS
-832 AWFRYHLKFFGPD
+832 YIK
-845 TYKISGD
+845 
-852 LWDFIRSPAG
+852 
-862 EKWRYYTFQRQRTWG
+862 
-877 SRSPSPTRS
+877 PSQPH
-886 PALFRAQTP
+886 
-895 TPSRSRNRSSKGFR
+895 
-909 TRSPP
+909 
-914 AIERSQTPSSA
+914 
-925 TGTQKED
+925 
-932 IVEAGYLSD
+932 
-941 GTDDSASTCDSDGSG
+941 AS
-956 GRGRLITTAQTS
+956 
-968 IRSAKPPLVLLAQW
+968 
-982 DADLVIK
+982 
-989 EIFSHALEHTPNHFL
+989 NM
-1004 HRIRDLLIHV
+1004 
-1014 SPKSKQQVEEDLET
+1014 
-1028 LVNDIW
+1028 
-1034 EGTTAIH
+1034 
-1041 YAAAQPGAALE
+1041 
-1052 VLLPFARNV
+1052 
-1061 DLPDNDGSTPLILA
+1061 STPLILCA
-1075 AVRGHCR
+1075 IYGHCR
-1082 SVQALLKAGA
+1082 SVRALVKAGA

-1105 FAAVDVGAVDVVR
+1105 FTAVEVGSVDVVR

-1186 VRHIDVDQVWR
+1186 VQYIDVDQVWR

-1220 HANLNDPPRDLPKAS
+1220 HANINDPPRDLPKAS
-1235 PVALAVESGHSD
+1235 PVALAVESRHSD
-1247 ILRAL
+1247 ILRML

-1274 AAQNL
+1274 TAQNL
-1279 LGCELLLDAGC
+1279 LGCELLLSAGC
-1290 QVNAE
+1290 QVDAE
-1295 DKDGGTAL
+1295 DKDGSTAL
-1303 SIAADLNDLEM
+1303 SIAADLNDLDM

-1320 HGADPNR
+1320 HGADPSK

-1338 DWGNFEMVEIILSSR
+1338 DWRNFEMVEVILSSR
-1353 LFSDIDAKGEKEYTA
+1353 FFSNIDEKGEKEYTA

-1411 HQSIV
+1411 HRSIV

-1426 YPETTKESSAFHA
+1426 YPETTKEPSAFHTT
-1439 ACIGGWLDV
+1439 CIGGWLDV
-1448 IETFLEVVGDVSEL
+1448 IETFLEVVDDVGEL

-1495 PNKQLQSKINKG
+1495 PNNQLQSKINRG

-1515 EGGNTQVLEVILDA
+1515 EGGNTQVLEAILDA
-1529 VNDSSLEIRDR
+1529 VDDLSLEIRDR
-1540 AQRTPLWYACMEGH
+1540 AQRTPLWYACVGGH
-1554 EDMVKYLLERGASTD
+1554 EDMVKFLLERGASTD
-1569 VIFDDGENIIPTI
+1569 VIFDDGENIIPII
-1582 VSGGSEKNLKLLLE
+1582 VSGGSEKNLKLVLE

-1610 ETPLFKA
+1610 ETPLFTA
-1617 VYCGHGK
+1617 VYSGHSK
-1624 VVSILLERG
+1624 IVSILLERG

-1653 RQNETLRILL
+1653 RQHETLQILL
-1663 EHESIDLTQW
+1663 EHESIDLTQR
-1673 DSFDRNAL
+1673 DSFDRTAL

-1697 GAAKD
+1697 GADKD
-1702 SDVETILTENR
+1702 SDVEKILTENR
-1713 DMYGLNAY
+1713 DIYGLNAY

-1726 EANNPA
+1726 EANDSA
-1732 PFDRCVEGVRRDAQ
+1732 PFDRCVEGVRQGAQ
-1746 SLLDDFDLH
+1746 SLLDDSDLH

-1762 GKFLLQLGSYSFAQI
+1762 GKFLLQLRSYSFAQI

-1785 VETTPLVLK
+1785 VETAPLVLK

-1804 TIAGPRYVCCTC
+1804 TITGPRYVCCTC

-1837 SCDYHSFLAIHL
+1837 TCDYHSFLAIHL

-1856 VMLRTEIDFHVP
+1856 VILRTEIDFHVP

-1876 VESETSQGWTE
+1876 VASDSSQGWTE
-1887 ADGNEYFREPP
+1887 ADGNEPFREPL
-1898 SLLGDEDA
+1898 SLLDDQDD
-1906 QDGVSLSSG
+1906 QDGVSSYSG
-1915 GTSNSHKMAIE
+1915 DTANSHAMAIE
-1926 PISTQSS
+1926 PLSTQSS
-1933 TAGTGYS
+1933 TAVTGYS
-1940 FNDGELLDDATNKS
+1940 FDDGELPDRATNNIS
-1954 SVLANEEWSDRTED
+1954 ALAKEEWSDRTED

-1991 NWNFSVDG
+1991 KWNFWVDS
-1999 WTLRYKDDALKSTWV
+1999 WTLRYKDDALKSSWV
-2014 EGDENAK
+2014 EGDENVK
-2021 LIQSVREWTPLQPLT
+2021 FIQPVREWTPLQPLT

-2050 DVPLYLVATGLA
+2050 DVPLYLVATGLE
-2062 FHGGFCFRC
+2062 FHGYEDEALKRRKRLQRLHHKVIFAVR
-2071 VPKQRHELSNL
+2071 RHE
-2082 PPPEDWELAKKD
+2082 E
-2094 AMFILA
+2094 
-2100 SFYRPMPICLFCR
+2100 
-2113 KFSDGG
+2113 
-2119 TDCGEH
+2119 
-2125 SDFDEDDR
+2125 
-2133 QDVTSI
+2133 
-2139 DSTDAIMVGKYPQP
+2139 
-2153 STHSFAWEPRPGVVG
+2153 VV
-2168 GMELHSLEDAGVT
+2168 V
-2181 MDWFI
+2181 
-2186 EQLRIEQ
+2186 
-2193 EWAKLYPYAL
+2193 
-2203 SPIAESGI
+2203 
-2211 MFIMMASA
+2211 
-2219 PNDSCDKMKTL
+2219 
-2230 ILVNKF
+2230 
-2236 LNGLVSGSHTD
+2236 
-2247 NNKTILIFHPWPQ
+2247 
-2260 PEFMPN
+2260 
-2266 IDPRG
+2266 
-2271 SLRPSPLECP
+2271 
-2281 KANLQEIFST
+2281 
-2291 FFDHVLWTRATDV
+2291 
-2304 HSFKSQIPH
+2304 
-2313 DTYDRMRRVYPGKAL
+2313 
-2328 LSRTLG
+2328 
-2334 CHLAVPKACLDIS
+2334 
-2347 PELVVYGPANDG
+2347 
-2359 TDRLQPVTGL
+2359 
-2369 KNSQMGSTPA
+2369 
-2379 PFINP
+2379 
-2384 ALLAEEYE
+2384 
-2392 SRHPYWS
+2392 
-2399 PRGQRKPWE
+2399 
-2408 LPEYYSHHSV
+2408 
-2418 EDPVM
+2418 
-2423 SQMIMLGHIEHYID
+2423 
-2437 PNKPCWAD
+2437 
-2445 EISDAGKN
+2445 
-2453 DVEWRTQPQHALLR
+2453 
-2467 HPLSMVMHTND
+2467 
-2478 GLGPRDTPLNAIIE
+2478 
-2492 VPGEAFRM
+2492 
-2500 ATMESDTISDQ
+2500 
-2511 FRTLEL
+2511 
-2517 EDSEE
+2517 
-2522 KDNSEM
+2522 
-2528 EEDDS
+2528 
-2533 EDESDSEMDE
+2533 
-2543 D
+2543 

>member
-14 SDDNTI
+14 SDDTTI
-20 SDQDNEPHYEYILKE
+20 TDQDDEPHNEYILKE
-35 MHVPSLSDN
+35 MYVPSLSGN
-44 LFAGQKDL
+44 SFGGQKDL

-77 WFTKPEF
+77 WFAKPEF
-84 LGRLQDSV
+84 LGRLQNSV

-127 LDHPDRPL
+127 LDHP
-135 IFIAHS
+135 
-141 LDLKAILL
+141 AILL

-274 FASPLHPRFELFWGE
+274 FASPFHPRFELFWGE

-312 DEDVA
+312 DEDVP
-317 QPSPRPRPRAPLR
+317 QPSPRPRQNAPPR
-330 RRHEVGKASKASRD
+330 RRHEVGKASKVSRE

-366 PIQHETAVSQA
+366 PTQHETTVSQA

-388 KEFSDFTRLLR
+388 KEFSDFIRLLR

-424 PTFVKWKEN
+424 PTFVKWKES

-456 QGAMKDSNDERWEE
+456 QGAMKASKDERWEE

-498 LSKYTTMSQGT
+498 LSKYTTMSQAT

-526 SRSPLETENSGHF
+526 SRSPLEAENSGHF
-539 VQLMEIVQLLVT
+539 IQLMEIVQLLVT

-615 EVTPDLILNDIQKV
+615 EVTPGLILNDIQKV

-708 ERNDLFQLIQIICI
+708 DRNDLFQLILIICI

-763 GAEDTVELLHQT
+763 GAEDTLELLHQT

-785 VNLVHQTLATACLK
+785 VNLVHQTLATACLN

-807 PYYDPWT
+807 SYYDPWT
-814 DYCRDALADHYV
+814 DYCKDALADQYV
-826 FLEYTS
+826 FLEYSS

-845 TYKISGD
+845 TYKISQD
-852 LWDFIRSPAG
+852 LWEFIRSPAG
-862 EKWRYYTFQRQRTWG
+862 EKWRYYTFQKRTWG

-895 TPSRSRNRSSKGFR
+895 SPSRSRSRSSNGSR

-914 AIERSQTPSSA
+914 AIERPQTPSSA
-925 TGTQKED
+925 IGKENED
-932 IVEAGYLSD
+932 EAEAGYLSD
-941 GTDDSASTCDSDGSG
+941 GTDDSVSTCDSDGSR
-956 GRGRLITTAQTS
+956 GRGRLITTDQTS
-968 IRSAKPPLVLLAQW
+968 TRSAKPPLVLLAQW

-989 EIFSHALEHTPNHFL
+989 EIFSQALELTPNRFL
-1004 HRIRDLLIHV
+1004 HKIHDLLVHI

-1028 LVNDIW
+1028 LVNNIW

-1052 VLLPFARNV
+1052 VLLPFARNL

-1092 KVDAVDPWNQTAL
+1092 KIDAVDPWNQTAL
-1105 FAAVDVGAVDVVR
+1105 FTAVDVGAVDVVR

-1177 GSTDALEIL
+1177 ASTDALEIL
-1186 VRHIDVDQVWR
+1186 VPHIDVDQVWR

-1210 KGVVDKLIEK
+1210 KGVVDKLVEK
-1220 HANLNDPPRDLPKAS
+1220 HANLDDPPRDLPKAS

-1247 ILRAL
+1247 VLRTL

-1295 DKDGGTAL
+1295 DKDGSTAL
-1303 SIAADLNDLEM
+1303 SIAADLNDLDM

-1320 HGADPNR
+1320 HGADSSK

-1338 DWGNFEMVEIILSSR
+1338 DWGNLEMVEIILSSR
-1353 LFSDIDAKGEKEYTA
+1353 FFSDIDAKGEKEYTA
-1368 LGIAATTGRLDIVS
+1368 LGIAATTGRLGIVS

-1391 NMRNGPHNSSA
+1391 NIRNGQHNSSA
-1402 PLHIAANKG
+1402 PLHLAANKG
-1411 HQSIV
+1411 HRGIV

-1448 IETFLEVVGDVSEL
+1448 IETFLEVVDDVSEL

-1495 PNKQLQSKINKG
+1495 PNKQLQSKINRG
-1507 QTIIHAAA
+1507 QTVIHAAA

-1529 VNDSSLEIRDR
+1529 VDDSSLEIRDR
-1540 AQRTPLWYACMEGH
+1540 AQRTPLWYACVEGH

-1582 VSGGSEKNLKLLLE
+1582 VSGGSEKNLKLVLE
-1596 KNPNLDTDCILADG
+1596 KNPSLDTDCILADG

-1617 VYCGHGK
+1617 VYSGYGK
-1624 VVSILLERG
+1624 IVSILLERG

-1663 EHESIDLTQW
+1663 EHESIDLTQR
-1673 DSFDRNAL
+1673 DSFDRTAL

-1686 SGTSLMPAMVL
+1686 SGTRLMPVMVL
-1697 GAAKD
+1697 GSAKD
-1702 SDVETILTENR
+1702 SDVERILTENR

-1726 EANNPA
+1726 EANNPV

-1746 SLLDDFDLH
+1746 SLLDDFDLY

-1762 GKFLLQLGSYSFAQI
+1762 GKFLLQLGSYSFAQV

-1785 VETTPLVLK
+1785 VETNPLVLK

-1821 CEVCV
+1821 CELCV
-1826 RRDKKPGNRTW
+1826 RQDKKPGNRTW
-1837 SCDYHSFLAIHL
+1837 TCDYHTFLAIYL

-1856 VMLRTEIDFHVP
+1856 IMLRTEVDFHIP
-1868 SRLSPIEE
+1868 TRLSPIEE
-1876 VESETSQGWTE
+1876 VASETSQGWTE
-1887 ADGNEYFREPP
+1887 ADGNEPFRQPP
-1898 SLLGDEDA
+1898 CPQDDEDA
-1906 QDGVSLSSG
+1906 QDSVSLSSG
-1915 GTSNSHKMAIE
+1915 DTPNSHTMAIE
-1926 PISTQSS
+1926 PLATHSS
-1933 TAGTGYS
+1933 TAVTSYS
-1940 FNDGELLDDATNKS
+1940 FDDGGLLDRATSDS
-1954 SVLANEEWSDRTED
+1954 SAVAKEEWSDRTKD

-1980 FTTYQTPNGIS
+1980 FTAYQTPNGIS
-1991 NWNFSVDG
+1991 KWSFSVDG
-1999 WTLRYKDDALKSTWV
+1999 WTLRYKDDALKSSWV
-2014 EGDENAK
+2014 EGDENAR
-2021 LIQSVREWTPLQPLT
+2021 LIQPVREWTSLQPLT

-2050 DVPLYLVATGLA
+2050 DCEERGSRRRSQTEKKPQKQHIDWMVFGGMKEPRATGMVTPSV
-2062 FHGGFCFRC
+2062 CNWQC
-2071 VPKQRHELSNL
+2071 QRL
-2082 PPPEDWELAKKD
+2082 
-2094 AMFILA
+2094 
-2100 SFYRPMPICLFCR
+2100 
-2113 KFSDGG
+2113 
-2119 TDCGEH
+2119 
-2125 SDFDEDDR
+2125 
-2133 QDVTSI
+2133 
-2139 DSTDAIMVGKYPQP
+2139 
-2153 STHSFAWEPRPGVVG
+2153 
-2168 GMELHSLEDAGVT
+2168 
-2181 MDWFI
+2181 
-2186 EQLRIEQ
+2186 
-2193 EWAKLYPYAL
+2193 
-2203 SPIAESGI
+2203 
-2211 MFIMMASA
+2211 
-2219 PNDSCDKMKTL
+2219 NDY
-2230 ILVNKF
+2230 
-2236 LNGLVSGSHTD
+2236 
-2247 NNKTILIFHPWPQ
+2247 Q
-2260 PEFMPN
+2260 
-2266 IDPRG
+2266 
-2271 SLRPSPLECP
+2271 
-2281 KANLQEIFST
+2281 
-2291 FFDHVLWTRATDV
+2291 ATA
-2304 HSFKSQIPH
+2304 Q
-2313 DTYDRMRRVYPGKAL
+2313 
-2328 LSRTLG
+2328 
-2334 CHLAVPKACLDIS
+2334 
-2347 PELVVYGPANDG
+2347 
-2359 TDRLQPVTGL
+2359 
-2369 KNSQMGSTPA
+2369 
-2379 PFINP
+2379 
-2384 ALLAEEYE
+2384 
-2392 SRHPYWS
+2392 
-2399 PRGQRKPWE
+2399 
-2408 LPEYYSHHSV
+2408 
-2418 EDPVM
+2418 
-2423 SQMIMLGHIEHYID
+2423 
-2437 PNKPCWAD
+2437 
-2445 EISDAGKN
+2445 
-2453 DVEWRTQPQHALLR
+2453 
-2467 HPLSMVMHTND
+2467 
-2478 GLGPRDTPLNAIIE
+2478 
-2492 VPGEAFRM
+2492 
-2500 ATMESDTISDQ
+2500 
-2511 FRTLEL
+2511 
-2517 EDSEE
+2517 
-2522 KDNSEM
+2522 
-2528 EEDDS
+2528 
-2533 EDESDSEMDE
+2533 
-2543 D
+2543 

>member
-14 SDDNTI
+14 SDDTTV
-20 SDQDNEPHYEYILKE
+20 SDQDDEPHDEYILKE
-35 MHVPSLSDN
+35 MYVPSLSDN
-44 LFAGQKDL
+44 SSAGQKDL

-141 LDLKAILL
+141 LGGLVVKRAILL

-164 SIIFMGTPHMGSEKA
+164 SIVFMGTPHMGSEKA

-261 NIDLNCTHSGLPK
+261 NIDLNSRHLGHARSLLSGVDMKLGK
-274 FASPLHPRFELFWGE
+274 HR
-289 VERLVRLA
+289 
-297 EPPPIKPLKKAPTWT
+297 KPL
-312 DEDVA
+312 EI
-317 QPSPRPRPRAPLR
+317 R
-330 RRHEVGKASKASRD
+330 RFA
-344 SAIRSSVDKLLKE
+344 
-357 VTSRINVDL
+357 
-366 PIQHETAVSQA
+366 QHETAVSQA

-424 PTFVKWKEN
+424 PTFVRWKEN
-433 KSGSLLFI
+433 KSGSLLFV

-498 LSKYTTMSQGT
+498 LSKYTTMSQAT
-509 RKKLESVLET
+509 RKKLESVLKT
-519 LGVDRQK
+519 LGIDRQK

-539 VQLMEIVQLLVT
+539 FQLMEIVQVLAT

-733 EILRFLNP
+733 EILQFLNP

-763 GAEDTVELLHQT
+763 GAEDTLELLHQT

-814 DYCRDALADHYV
+814 DYCRDALADRYV
-826 FLEYTS
+826 FLEYSS

-862 EKWRYYTFQRQRTWG
+862 EKWRYYTFQRQRAWG
-877 SRSPSPTRS
+877 SRSLSPTKS

-895 TPSRSRNRSSKGFR
+895 TPSRSRSRSSKGSR

-914 AIERSQTPSSA
+914 EIERPQTPSSA
-925 TGTQKED
+925 TGTKKED

-941 GTDDSASTCDSDGSG
+941 GTDDSVSTCDSDGSG

-989 EIFSHALEHTPNHFL
+989 EVFSQALEPTPNRRLL
-1004 HRIRDLLIHV
+1004 HRIHDLLIHV
-1014 SPKSKQQVEEDLET
+1014 SPKSKQQVEDLET

-1052 VLLPFARNV
+1052 VLLPFARNI

-1105 FAAVDVGAVDVVR
+1105 FTAVDVGAVDVVR

-1264 GMSSPLHIAV
+1264 GLSSPLHIAV

-1295 DKDGGTAL
+1295 DKDGSTAL
-1303 SIAADLNDLEM
+1303 SIAADLNDLDM

-1320 HGADPNR
+1320 HGADPSR

-1353 LFSDIDAKGEKEYTA
+1353 LFTDIDAKGEKEYTA

-1391 NMRNGPHNSSA
+1391 NMRNGPQNSSA

-1411 HQSIV
+1411 HQSILV
-1416 IELLKRGADP
+1416 ELLKRGADP

-1448 IETFLEVVGDVSEL
+1448 IETFLEVVDDVDEL

-1482 LDAVKLLLSKGAD
+1482 LDTVKLLLSKGAD

-1540 AQRTPLWYACMEGH
+1540 AQRTPLWYACVEGH

-1569 VIFDDGENIIPTI
+1569 VMFDDGENIIPTI
-1582 VSGGSEKNLKLLLE
+1582 VSGGSEKNLSLVLE
-1596 KNPNLDTDCILADG
+1596 KNPNLDTDCVLADG

-1663 EHESIDLTQW
+1663 EHESIDLTQR
-1673 DSFDRNAL
+1673 DSFDRTAL

-1702 SDVETILTENR
+1702 SGVERILTENR

-1732 PFDRCVEGVRRDAQ
+1732 PFGRCVEGIRRDAQ

-1777 ALQRSARA
+1777 ALQRSARV

-1804 TIAGPRYVCCTC
+1804 TIAGPRFVCCTC

-1837 SCDYHSFLAIHL
+1837 TCDYHPFLAINL
-1849 PKIQAPD
+1849 PKIQGPD
-1856 VMLRTEIDFHVP
+1856 VMLRTEVDLHVP

-1887 ADGNEYFREPP
+1887 SDGNEYFREPP
-1898 SLLGDEDA
+1898 SPLDDENA
-1906 QDGVSLSSG
+1906 QEGVSLSSG
-1915 GTSNSHKMAIE
+1915 DTSNSHTMAVE
-1926 PISTQSS
+1926 LISTQSW
-1933 TAGTGYS
+1933 TALTGYS
-1940 FNDGELLDDATNKS
+1940 FDDGELPDNGINKS
-1954 SVLANEEWSDRTED
+1954 SALTKEEWSDRTED

-1991 NWNFSVDG
+1991 KWNFSVDG

-2021 LIQSVREWTPLQPLT
+2021 LVPSVREWTPLQPLT

-2050 DVPLYLVATGLA
+2050 EVPLYLVATGLA
-2062 FHGGFCFRC
+2062 FHGY
-2071 VPKQRHELSNL
+2071 
-2082 PPPEDWELAKKD
+2082 EDEALK
-2094 AMFILA
+2094 
-2100 SFYRPMPICLFCR
+2100 RR
-2113 KFSDGG
+2113 K
-2119 TDCGEH
+2119 
-2125 SDFDEDDR
+2125 
-2133 QDVTSI
+2133 
-2139 DSTDAIMVGKYPQP
+2139 
-2153 STHSFAWEPRPGVVG
+2153 
-2168 GMELHSLEDAGVT
+2168 
-2181 MDWFI
+2181 
-2186 EQLRIEQ
+2186 
-2193 EWAKLYPYAL
+2193 
-2203 SPIAESGI
+2203 
-2211 MFIMMASA
+2211 
-2219 PNDSCDKMKTL
+2219 
-2230 ILVNKF
+2230 
-2236 LNGLVSGSHTD
+2236 
-2247 NNKTILIFHPWPQ
+2247 
-2260 PEFMPN
+2260 
-2266 IDPRG
+2266 
-2271 SLRPSPLECP
+2271 
-2281 KANLQEIFST
+2281 
-2291 FFDHVLWTRATDV
+2291 
-2304 HSFKSQIPH
+2304 
-2313 DTYDRMRRVYPGKAL
+2313 
-2328 LSRTLG
+2328 
-2334 CHLAVPKACLDIS
+2334 
-2347 PELVVYGPANDG
+2347 
-2359 TDRLQPVTGL
+2359 RLQRLHRKVIFPV
-2369 KNSQMGSTPA
+2369 K
-2379 PFINP
+2379 
-2384 ALLAEEYE
+2384 
-2392 SRHPYWS
+2392 RH
-2399 PRGQRKPWE
+2399 G
-2408 LPEYYSHHSV
+2408 
-2418 EDPVM
+2418 
-2423 SQMIMLGHIEHYID
+2423 
-2437 PNKPCWAD
+2437 
-2445 EISDAGKN
+2445 
-2453 DVEWRTQPQHALLR
+2453 
-2467 HPLSMVMHTND
+2467 
-2478 GLGPRDTPLNAIIE
+2478 E
-2492 VPGEAFRM
+2492 VVV
-2500 ATMESDTISDQ
+2500 
-2511 FRTLEL
+2511 
-2517 EDSEE
+2517 
-2522 KDNSEM
+2522 
-2528 EEDDS
+2528 
-2533 EDESDSEMDE
+2533 
-2543 D
+2543 

>member
-1 MRLGRRREESLSS
+1 M
-14 SDDNTI
+14 
-20 SDQDNEPHYEYILKE
+20 
-35 MHVPSLSDN
+35 
-44 LFAGQKDL
+44 
-52 VDLVFVHGLGGNL
+52 
-65 RTTWKQE
+65 
-72 GTTEP
+72 
-77 WFTKPEF
+77 
-84 LGRLQDSV
+84 
-92 RVLSFG
+92 
-98 YNAHRFGDVA
+98 
-108 NTRIIHHANDL
+108 
-119 LRNLVLKR
+119 
-127 LDHPDRPL
+127 
-135 IFIAHS
+135 
-141 LDLKAILL
+141 
-149 CATNDDWKAIKQATK
+149 
-164 SIIFMGTPHMGSEKA
+164 
-179 EDLVV
+179 
-184 VQKLASL
+184 
-191 MKLQTAVATNLT
+191 
-203 KELRAFSNSVQDIN
+203 
-217 MEFTIDVH
+217 
-225 RSIKLLCC
+225 
-233 YESHPQRLPNGAKEI
+233 
-248 IVPQWSAVLQGVD
+248 
-261 NIDLNCTHSGLPK
+261 
-274 FASPLHPRFELFWGE
+274 
-289 VERLVRLA
+289 
-297 EPPPIKPLKKAPTWT
+297 
-312 DEDVA
+312 
-317 QPSPRPRPRAPLR
+317 
-330 RRHEVGKASKASRD
+330 
-344 SAIRSSVDKLLKE
+344 
-357 VTSRINVDL
+357 
-366 PIQHETAVSQA
+366 SQA
-377 QNRTQPEKFDV
+377 
-388 KEFSDFTRLLR
+388 
-399 SVTPENKGLDREAP
+399 
-413 HWQTCS
+413 
-419 WILED
+419 
-424 PTFVKWKEN
+424 
-433 KSGSLLFI
+433 
-441 TGSPGCGKSNLAKYI
+441 
-456 QGAMKDSNDERWEE
+456 
-470 SLVIPFYCDSLESSR
+470 
-485 HNPPILDLVVQSM
+485 
-498 LSKYTTMSQGT
+498 T

-539 VQLMEIVQLLVT
+539 IQLMEIVQLLAT

-763 GAEDTVELLHQT
+763 GAEDTLELLHQT

-785 VNLVHQTLATACLK
+785 LNLKRA
-799 YVREIDWE
+799 
-807 PYYDPWT
+807 
-814 DYCRDALADHYV
+814 
-826 FLEYTS
+826 
-832 AWFRYHLKFFGPD
+832 
-845 TYKISGD
+845 
-852 LWDFIRSPAG
+852 
-862 EKWRYYTFQRQRTWG
+862 WG

-886 PALFRAQTP
+886 FALFRAQTP
-895 TPSRSRNRSSKGFR
+895 SPSRSRSRSSNGSR

-914 AIERSQTPSSA
+914 AIERPQTPSSA
-925 TGTQKED
+925 AGKQTED
-932 IVEAGYLSD
+932 MTEAGYLSD
-941 GTDDSASTCDSDGSG
+941 GTDDS
-956 GRGRLITTAQTS
+956 
-968 IRSAKPPLVLLAQW
+968 W

-989 EIFSHALEHTPNHFL
+989 EIFSKALELNPNRFL
-1004 HRIRDLLIHV
+1004 HKIYDLLHI

-1028 LVNDIW
+1028 LVNNIW

-1052 VLLPFARNV
+1052 VLLPFARNI

-1082 SVQALLKAGA
+1082 SVRALLKAGA

-1105 FAAVDVGAVDVVR
+1105 FTAVDVGAVDVVQ

-1150 ELLLEFSA
+1150 EILLEFSA

-1186 VRHIDVDQVWR
+1186 VQHVDVDQVWR

-1247 ILRAL
+1247 ILRTL

-1295 DKDGGTAL
+1295 DRDGSTAL
-1303 SIAADLNDLEM
+1303 SIAADLNDLDI

-1320 HGADPNR
+1320 HGADPSK

-1338 DWGNFEMVEIILSSR
+1338 DWGNLEMVEIILSSR
-1353 LFSDIDAKGEKEYTA
+1353 FFIDIDAKGEKEYTA
-1368 LGIAATTGRLDIVS
+1368 LGIAATTGRSDIVS

-1391 NMRNGPHNSSA
+1391 NMRNGQRNSSA

-1411 HQSIV
+1411 HRSIV

-1448 IETFLEVVGDVSEL
+1448 METFLEVVDDVGEL

-1482 LDAVKLLLSKGAD
+1482 LDAVKLLLSKGAN
-1495 PNKQLQSKINKG
+1495 PKNQLQSKINRG

-1515 EGGNTQVLEVILDA
+1515 EGGNTQVLETILEA
-1529 VNDSSLEIRDR
+1529 VDDSSLEIRDR
-1540 AQRTPLWYACMEGH
+1540 AQRTPLWYACVEGH

-1569 VIFDDGENIIPTI
+1569 AIFDDGDNIIPII
-1582 VSGGSEKNLKLLLE
+1582 VSGGSEKNLKLVLE
-1596 KNPNLDTDCILADG
+1596 KNPNLDTDCILPDG

-1617 VYCGHGK
+1617 VNSGHDK
-1624 VVSILLERG
+1624 VVPILLERG
-1633 ADVNRRSKYGNVPVF
+1633 ADVNRKSKYGNVPIF

-1653 RQNETLRILL
+1653 RQYDTLRILL
-1663 EHESIDLTQW
+1663 EHESIDLTQR
-1673 DSFDRNAL
+1673 DSFDRTVL

-1686 SGTSLMPAMVL
+1686 SGTRLMPAIVL
-1697 GAAKD
+1697 GAAQD
-1702 SDVETILTENR
+1702 SDVERILTENR

-1785 VETTPLVLK
+1785 VETTPLVLQ

-1799 DMCLD
+1799 DMCLA

-1821 CEVCV
+1821 CELCV
-1826 RRDKKPGNRTW
+1826 RQDKKPGNRTW
-1837 SCDYHSFLAIHL
+1837 GCDYHSFLTVNL

-1868 SRLSPIEE
+1868 TLLSPIEE
-1876 VESETSQGWTE
+1876 VASATSQGGAE
-1887 ADGNEYFREPP
+1887 SDGDEPFREPS
-1898 SLLGDEDA
+1898 SLQDDEKA

-1915 GTSNSHKMAIE
+1915 DTSNSYTMAIE
-1926 PISTQSS
+1926 PPTTQSS
-1933 TAGTGYS
+1933 TAVTGYS
-1940 FNDGELLDDATNKS
+1940 VDDGELPDTATNKS
-1954 SVLANEEWSDRTED
+1954 SALAKEEWSDRTED

-1991 NWNFSVDG
+1991 KWNFSVDG
-1999 WTLRYKDDALKSTWV
+1999 WTLRYKDDALKSSWT

-2021 LIQSVREWTPLQPLT
+2021 IVQPAREWMPLQPLT

-2062 FHGGFCFRC
+2062 FHGY
-2071 VPKQRHELSNL
+2071 
-2082 PPPEDWELAKKD
+2082 EDEAL
-2094 AMFILA
+2094 
-2100 SFYRPMPICLFCR
+2100 RRR
-2113 KFSDGG
+2113 K
-2119 TDCGEH
+2119 
-2125 SDFDEDDR
+2125 
-2133 QDVTSI
+2133 
-2139 DSTDAIMVGKYPQP
+2139 
-2153 STHSFAWEPRPGVVG
+2153 
-2168 GMELHSLEDAGVT
+2168 
-2181 MDWFI
+2181 
-2186 EQLRIEQ
+2186 
-2193 EWAKLYPYAL
+2193 
-2203 SPIAESGI
+2203 
-2211 MFIMMASA
+2211 
-2219 PNDSCDKMKTL
+2219 
-2230 ILVNKF
+2230 
-2236 LNGLVSGSHTD
+2236 
-2247 NNKTILIFHPWPQ
+2247 
-2260 PEFMPN
+2260 
-2266 IDPRG
+2266 
-2271 SLRPSPLECP
+2271 
-2281 KANLQEIFST
+2281 
-2291 FFDHVLWTRATDV
+2291 
-2304 HSFKSQIPH
+2304 
-2313 DTYDRMRRVYPGKAL
+2313 
-2328 LSRTLG
+2328 
-2334 CHLAVPKACLDIS
+2334 
-2347 PELVVYGPANDG
+2347 
-2359 TDRLQPVTGL
+2359 RLQRLHHKVIFPVT
-2369 KNSQMGSTPA
+2369 
-2379 PFINP
+2379 
-2384 ALLAEEYE
+2384 
-2392 SRHPYWS
+2392 RH
-2399 PRGQRKPWE
+2399 G
-2408 LPEYYSHHSV
+2408 
-2418 EDPVM
+2418 
-2423 SQMIMLGHIEHYID
+2423 
-2437 PNKPCWAD
+2437 
-2445 EISDAGKN
+2445 
-2453 DVEWRTQPQHALLR
+2453 
-2467 HPLSMVMHTND
+2467 
-2478 GLGPRDTPLNAIIE
+2478 E
-2492 VPGEAFRM
+2492 VVV
-2500 ATMESDTISDQ
+2500 
-2511 FRTLEL
+2511 
-2517 EDSEE
+2517 
-2522 KDNSEM
+2522 
-2528 EEDDS
+2528 
-2533 EDESDSEMDE
+2533 
-2543 D
+2543 

>member
-14 SDDNTI
+14 SDDTTI
-20 SDQDNEPHYEYILKE
+20 SDQDDEPHCEYILKE
-35 MHVPSLSDN
+35 MYVPSLSDN
-44 LFAGQKDL
+44 SSTGQKDL

-127 LDHPDRPL
+127 LDHPDRPV

-141 LDLKAILL
+141 LGGLVVKR
-149 CATNDDWKAIKQATK
+149 AIKQATK

-261 NIDLNCTHSGLPK
+261 NIDLNY
-274 FASPLHPRFELFWGE
+274 
-289 VERLVRLA
+289 
-297 EPPPIKPLKKAPTWT
+297 
-312 DEDVA
+312 EDVP
-317 QPSPRPRPRAPLR
+317 QPSPRPRPNAPLQ
-330 RRHEVGKASKASRD
+330 RRHDVGKASKTSRD

-357 VTSRINVDL
+357 VTSRINADL

-388 KEFSDFTRLLR
+388 REFSEFTRLLR

-419 WILED
+419 WILDD

-498 LSKYTTMSQGT
+498 LSKYTTMSQAT

-539 VQLMEIVQLLVT
+539 FQLMEIVQLLAT

-615 EVTPDLILNDIQKV
+615 EVTPDLILNDIQKI

-642 IATVG
+642 IAAVG

-696 AIYQQDMDRIQN
+696 AIYQQDMERIQN

-763 GAEDTVELLHQT
+763 GVEDTLELLHQT

-826 FLEYTS
+826 FLEYS
-832 AWFRYHLKFFGPD
+832 SIWFRYHLKFFGPD

-862 EKWRYYTFQRQRTWG
+862 EKWRYYTIQRQRTWE

-895 TPSRSRNRSSKGFR
+895 TPSRSRSRSSRGSR
-909 TRSPP
+909 TRSPR
-914 AIERSQTPSSA
+914 AIERPQTLSSN
-925 TGTQKED
+925 TGAQKED
-932 IVEAGYLSD
+932 VVEAGYLSD
-941 GTDDSASTCDSDGSG
+941 GTDDSVSKCDSDGSG
-956 GRGRLITTAQTS
+956 GRGRSTTTAQTS

-989 EIFSHALEHTPNHFL
+989 EIFSHVLEHTQSRFL

-1014 SPKSKQQVEEDLET
+1014 SPNSKQQVEEDLET

-1052 VLLPFARNV
+1052 VLLPFARNI

-1082 SVQALLKAGA
+1082 SVRALLKAGA

-1105 FAAVDVGAVDVVR
+1105 FTAVDVGAVDVVR

-1128 ISSINGHSPL
+1128 LSSINGHSPL

-1186 VRHIDVDQVWR
+1186 MRHIDVDQVWR

-1210 KGVVDKLIEK
+1210 KGVIDKLIEK

-1295 DKDGGTAL
+1295 DKDGSTAL
-1303 SIAADLNDLEM
+1303 SIAADLNDLDM

-1320 HGADPNR
+1320 HGADPSR
-1327 PDYETPLHIAV
+1327 PAYETPLHIAV
-1338 DWGNFEMVEIILSSR
+1338 DWGNLEMAEIILSSR
-1353 LFSDIDAKGEKEYTA
+1353 LFSDIDAKGDKEYTA
-1368 LGIAATTGRLDIVS
+1368 LGIATTTGRLDIVS

-1391 NMRNGPHNSSA
+1391 NMRNGPQNSGA

-1411 HQSIV
+1411 HRSIV

-1448 IETFLEVVGDVSEL
+1448 METFLEVVDDVGEL

-1529 VNDSSLEIRDR
+1529 VDDSSLEIRDR
-1540 AQRTPLWYACMEGH
+1540 AQRTPLWYACVEGH

-1582 VSGGSEKNLKLLLE
+1582 VSGGSEKNLKLVLE

-1624 VVSILLERG
+1624 LVSILLERG

-1663 EHESIDLTQW
+1663 EHESIDLTQR
-1673 DSFDRNAL
+1673 DSFDRTAL
-1681 QIAQQ
+1681 QIALQ

-1732 PFDRCVEGVRRDAQ
+1732 PFDRCVEGVRQDAR

-1777 ALQRSARA
+1777 ALQRSARV

-1804 TIAGPRYVCCTC
+1804 TITGPRYVCCTC
-1816 CTVDL
+1816 CTVEL

-1837 SCDYHSFLAIHL
+1837 TCDYHSFLAIHL

-1887 ADGNEYFREPP
+1887 ADGNEYFRETP
-1898 SLLGDEDA
+1898 SLLDDEDA

-1915 GTSNSHKMAIE
+1915 DTSNSHTMAIE
-1926 PISTQSS
+1926 PFSARSA
-1933 TAGTGYS
+1933 TAVTGYS
-1940 FNDGELLDDATNKS
+1940 FDDGEAPDNATNKS
-1954 SVLANEEWSDRTED
+1954 SALAKEEWSDRTED

-1991 NWNFSVDG
+1991 KWNFSVDG

-2014 EGDENAK
+2014 EGDENTK
-2021 LIQSVREWTPLQPLT
+2021 LIPSVREWAPLQPLT

-2062 FHGGFCFRC
+2062 FHGLEDRGFCFRC

-2094 AMFILA
+2094 AMFILT

-2113 KFSDGG
+2113 KFSYGV

-2125 SDFDEDDR
+2125 SDFEEDDR

-2139 DSTDAIMVGKYPQP
+2139 NSTDAIMVGKYPQP
-2153 STHSFAWEPRPGVVG
+2153 STHSFAWKPRQGVVG
-2168 GMELHSLEDAGVT
+2168 GMELHSLEDAGLE
-2181 MDWFI
+2181 MDWFT

-2211 MFIMMASA
+2211 MFIMMNSA
-2219 PNDSCDKMKTL
+2219 PNDSWDKIKTL
-2230 ILVNKF
+2230 VLVNKF
-2236 LNGLVSGSHTD
+2236 LNGLVSGSHTEH
-2247 NNKTILIFHPWPQ
+2247 NQTILLFHPWPQ

-2271 SLRPSPLECP
+2271 STRPSPLECP

-2291 FFDHVLWTRATDV
+2291 FFDHVFWTRATDV
-2304 HSFKSQIPH
+2304 HSFKGQIPR
-2313 DTYDRMRRVYPGKAL
+2313 DTYDRMRRVYPAKAL

-2334 CHLAVPKACLDIS
+2334 CHLAVPDALLNIS

-2359 TDRLQPVTGL
+2359 TDRLQPVTCL

-2399 PRGQRKPWE
+2399 LRRQRKPWQ
-2408 LPEYYSHHSV
+2408 LPESYSHHSA

-2423 SQMIMLGHIEHYID
+2423 SQMIMLGHIEHSID

-2445 EISDAGKN
+2445 EISDTREN

-2467 HPLSMVMHTND
+2467 HPLSMVMHTNS
-2478 GLGPRDTPLNAIIE
+2478 GLGPRDTLLHAIIGPSGIPRAPNFGNRLHPARTE
-2492 VPGEAFRM
+2492 VPGEAFRK
-2500 ATMESDTISDQ
+2500 ATMESDTTSDQ

-2517 EDSEE
+2517 EDSGEE
-2522 KDNSEM
+2522 DDSEM
-2528 EEDDS
+2528 EEDDP
-2533 EDESDSEMDE
+2533 EDESDYELDE